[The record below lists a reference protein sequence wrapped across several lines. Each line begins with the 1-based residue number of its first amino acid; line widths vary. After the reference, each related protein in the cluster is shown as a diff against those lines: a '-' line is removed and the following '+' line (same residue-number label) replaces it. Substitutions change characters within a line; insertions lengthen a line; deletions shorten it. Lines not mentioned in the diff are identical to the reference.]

1 MKLNQ
6 VRQSFLNYF
15 KNKNHKILPS
25 SGLVPKGDD
34 SLLFTNAGMVQF
46 KDTFL
51 GLDNRDYSATTSQK
65 CLRVGGKHN
74 DLENVG
80 FTTRHQTFFE
90 MLGNFS
96 FGEYFKEKAIEY
108 AWEFLTEE
116 LKLPEDRLWVT
127 VHKDDKE
134 SEEIWLKKIGV
145 SSTRLA
151 KLGDDDNFWSM
162 GDTGPC
168 GPCSEIFFDNGKNF
182 DGKAPGEGDTG
193 ERYIEIWNL
202 VFMEFNR
209 DSNGKLSPL
218 PVKCVDTGMGLERI
232 CSVMQEVGSNFEID
246 IFKSLKVTFSEMYKN
261 PNDQSL
267 NVLADHIRAIYFLM
281 SEDILP
287 SNEGRGYVLR
297 RLIRR
302 ASRHAEKMDPALEFP
317 LALHLSRF
325 EFLFKKDFPDD
336 FLNFDKIKGNLA
348 KEERLFRKTLKV
360 GTKIFEEYINKS
372 ENKILD
378 GSIAFKLHDTYGFP
392 IDLTTS
398 MALEKEFKVDLKG
411 FNALMEKQKGSSK
424 SSSKFKVSDIVFD
437 SKIKNEWNPSWC
449 WGASTPGTCIAL
461 FDDDGNGTASIT
473 DTGFA
478 IFDATPFYAES
489 GGQEGDNGSF
499 MGDYASGSVS
509 DCKKIGNIHLHKISI
524 TEGVLELN
532 QEVSL
537 YVDRDRRE
545 MLMSN
550 HSATHLLHS
559 ALRKVLGEGVQQ
571 KGSLVSED
579 KLRFD
584 FSHSSKVTDDQI
596 MEIEDIVNSKIE
608 GAISTRTEVLP
619 YKEALKTGAL
629 AFFGEKY
636 GEKVNVV
643 YIGGDFSVEFCGGTH
658 VNNTSEIEGFAI
670 TKETSVSSGVRRI
683 EAITGNKYFEEAQN
697 ALKTLERLSVKL
709 NVPQEEVADRVDEL
723 LEISKNSKKNNK
735 TKKASTLNDVKCK
748 FSGHLGKIKIFE
760 NASLEILR
768 KESDKLKS
776 DKKIVFAICLS
787 IVEDKLIYIVSS
799 NNSDELSA
807 SDIIKVVNDAFDGSG
822 GGRADFA
829 QGGSS
834 QKGNV
839 EELVAKLKELFKG

>member
-209 DSNGKLSPL
+209 DSNGKLSSL
-218 PVKCVDTGMGLERI
+218 PVKCVDTGMGLERM
-232 CSVMQEVGSNFEID
+232 CSVMQEVGSNFDID
-246 IFKSLKVTFSEMYKN
+246 IFKSLKNLMSKHFTE

-267 NVLADHIRAIYFLM
+267 NVLADHLRAIFFLM
-281 SEDILP
+281 AENIMP

-302 ASRHAEKMDPALEFP
+302 AVRHGYKMGSRDPFLSQFLTHLEND
-317 LALHLSRF
+317 
-325 EFLFKKDFPDD
+325 FKEDFGDD
-336 FLNFDKIKGNLA
+336 FLKFEKIQKDLLT
-348 KEERLFRKTLKV
+348 EEQLFFKTLKT
-360 GTKIFEEYINKS
+360 GIEIFEASINDTDGKQ
-372 ENKILD
+372 LD
-378 GSIAFKLHDTYGFP
+378 GAIAFKLHDTYGFP
-392 IDLTTS
+392 VDLT
-398 MALEKEFKVDLKG
+398 MAMAQERGLKVDQKG
-411 FNALMEKQKGSSK
+411 FDKLMKKQREGSK
-424 SSSKFKVSDIVFD
+424 SSSMFKVLDITID
-437 SKIKNEWNPSWC
+437 PKINSEFVGYQEQTAEGSC
-449 WGASTPGTCIAL
+449 VAL
-461 FDDDGNGTASIT
+461 FDEEGNSVTSLSGE
-473 DTGFA
+473 GFA
-478 IFDATPFYAES
+478 IFSKTPFYAES
-489 GGQEGDNGSF
+489 GGQVADTGIFKSTNLKGEILN
-499 MGDYASGSVS
+499 
-509 DCKKIGNIHLHKISI
+509 CKKVGDFHLHEVTIA
-524 TEGVLELN
+524 EGSLELN
-532 QEVSL
+532 ADVELIIDSE
-537 YVDRDRRE
+537 RRE
-545 MLMSN
+545 KIVSN

-559 ALRKVLGEGVQQ
+559 ALRKVLGESVEQR
-571 KGSLVSED
+571 GSLVNEE

-584 FSHSSKVTDDQI
+584 FSHSNKVTDDQI
-596 MEIEDIVNSKIE
+596 MEIEDIVNLKIE
-608 GAISTRTEVLP
+608 EAIDTKTEVLP
-619 YKEALKTGAL
+619 YEDALKTGAL
-629 AFFGEKY
+629 AFFGDKY
-636 GEKVNVV
+636 GEKVRVV
-643 YIGGDFSVEFCGGTH
+643 YINGDFSVEFCGGTH
-658 VNNTSEIEGFAI
+658 VKNTSEIGGFAV
-670 TKETSVSSGVRRI
+670 TNETSVSSGVRRI
-683 EAITGNKYFEEAQN
+683 EAISGDKYYKESQN
-697 ALKTLERLSVKL
+697 ALKTLELLSVKL
-709 NVPQEEVADRVDEL
+709 NVPQEKIADRVDEL
-723 LEISKNSKKNNK
+723 LESLKNSKKNNPVIQAK
-735 TKKASTLNDVKCK
+735 ELRDEQCS
-748 FSGHLGKIKIFE
+748 FSGSSGVIKIFE

-787 IVEDKLIYIVSS
+787 TTEDKLIYIVSS
-799 NNSDELSA
+799 NNSDEAPA
-807 SDIIKVVNDAFDGSG
+807 SEIIKAVNDAFDGSG

-834 QKGNV
+834 HKKKVLMKWSQN
-839 EELVAKLKELFKG
+839 

>member
-209 DSNGKLSPL
+209 DSNGKLSSL
-218 PVKCVDTGMGLERI
+218 PVKCVDTGMGLERM
-232 CSVMQEVGSNFEID
+232 CSVMQEVGSNFDID
-246 IFKSLKVTFSEMYKN
+246 IFKSLKNLMSKHFTE

-267 NVLADHIRAIYFLM
+267 NVLADHLRAIFFLM
-281 SEDILP
+281 AENIMP

-302 ASRHAEKMDPALEFP
+302 AVRHGYKMGSRDPFLSQFLTHLEND
-317 LALHLSRF
+317 
-325 EFLFKKDFPDD
+325 FKEDFGDD
-336 FLNFDKIKGNLA
+336 FLKFEKIQKDLLT
-348 KEERLFRKTLKV
+348 EEQLFFKTLKT
-360 GTKIFEEYINKS
+360 GIEIFEASINDTDGKQ
-372 ENKILD
+372 LD
-378 GSIAFKLHDTYGFP
+378 GAIAFKLHDTYGFP
-392 IDLTTS
+392 VDLT
-398 MALEKEFKVDLKG
+398 MAMAQERGLKVDQKG
-411 FNALMEKQKGSSK
+411 FDKLMKKQREGSK
-424 SSSKFKVSDIVFD
+424 SSSMFKVLDITID
-437 SKIKNEWNPSWC
+437 PKINSEFVGYQEQTAKGSC
-449 WGASTPGTCIAL
+449 VAL
-461 FDDDGNGTASIT
+461 FDEEGNSVTSLSGE
-473 DTGFA
+473 GFA
-478 IFDATPFYAES
+478 IFSKTPFYAES
-489 GGQEGDNGSF
+489 GGQVADTGIFKSTNLKGEILN
-499 MGDYASGSVS
+499 
-509 DCKKIGNIHLHKISI
+509 CKKVGDFHLHEVTIA
-524 TEGVLELN
+524 EGSLELN
-532 QEVSL
+532 ADVELIIDSE
-537 YVDRDRRE
+537 RRE
-545 MLMSN
+545 KIVSN

-559 ALRKVLGEGVQQ
+559 ALRKVLGESVEQR
-571 KGSLVSED
+571 GSLVNEE

-584 FSHSSKVTDDQI
+584 FSHSNKVTDDQI
-596 MEIEDIVNSKIE
+596 MEIEDIVNLKIE
-608 GAISTRTEVLP
+608 EAIDTKTEVLP
-619 YKEALKTGAL
+619 YEDALKTGAL
-629 AFFGEKY
+629 AFFGDKY
-636 GEKVNVV
+636 GEKVRVV
-643 YIGGDFSVEFCGGTH
+643 YINGDFSVEFCGGTH
-658 VNNTSEIEGFAI
+658 VKNTSEIGGFAV
-670 TKETSVSSGVRRI
+670 TNETSVSSGVRRI
-683 EAITGNKYFEEAQN
+683 EAISGDKYYKESQN
-697 ALKTLERLSVKL
+697 ALKTLELLSVKL
-709 NVPQEEVADRVDEL
+709 NVPQEKIADRVDEL
-723 LEISKNSKKNNK
+723 LESLKNSKKNNPVIQAK
-735 TKKASTLNDVKCK
+735 ELRDEQCS
-748 FSGHLGKIKIFE
+748 FSGSSGVIKIFE

-787 IVEDKLIYIVSS
+787 TTEDKLIYIVSS
-799 NNSDELSA
+799 NNSDEAPA
-807 SDIIKVVNDAFDGSG
+807 SEIIKAVNDAFDGSG

-829 QGGSS
+829 QGGSP
-834 QKGNV
+834 QKESV
-839 EELVAKLKELFKG
+839 DEMVTKLKGLFKG

>member
-209 DSNGKLSPL
+209 DSNGKLSSL
-218 PVKCVDTGMGLERI
+218 PVKCVDTGMGLERM
-232 CSVMQEVGSNFEID
+232 CSVMQEVGSNFDID
-246 IFKSLKVTFSEMYKN
+246 IFKSLKNLMSKHFTE

-267 NVLADHIRAIYFLM
+267 NVLADHLRAIFFLM
-281 SEDILP
+281 AENIMP

-302 ASRHAEKMDPALEFP
+302 AVRHGYKMGSRDPFLSQFLTHLEND
-317 LALHLSRF
+317 
-325 EFLFKKDFPDD
+325 FKEDFGDD
-336 FLNFDKIKGNLA
+336 FLKFEKIQKDLLT
-348 KEERLFRKTLKV
+348 EEQLFFKTLKT
-360 GTKIFEEYINKS
+360 GIEIFEASIKETDGKQ
-372 ENKILD
+372 LD
-378 GSIAFKLHDTYGFP
+378 GAIAFKLHDTYGFP
-392 IDLTTS
+392 VDLT
-398 MALEKEFKVDLKG
+398 MAMAQERGLKVDQKG
-411 FNALMEKQKGSSK
+411 FDKLMKKQREGSK
-424 SSSKFKVSDIVFD
+424 SSSMFKVLDITID
-437 SKIKNEWNPSWC
+437 PKINSEFVGYQEQTAKGSC
-449 WGASTPGTCIAL
+449 VAL
-461 FDDDGNGTASIT
+461 FDEEGNSVTSLSGE
-473 DTGFA
+473 GFA
-478 IFDATPFYAES
+478 IFSKTPFYAES
-489 GGQEGDNGSF
+489 GGQVADIGIFKSTNLNGEILN
-499 MGDYASGSVS
+499 
-509 DCKKIGNIHLHKISI
+509 CKKVGDFHLHEVII
-524 TEGVLELN
+524 VEGSLELN
-532 QEVSL
+532 ADVELIIDSE
-537 YVDRDRRE
+537 RRE
-545 MLMSN
+545 KIVSN

-559 ALRKVLGEGVQQ
+559 ALRKVLGESVEQR
-571 KGSLVSED
+571 GSLVNEE

-584 FSHSSKVTDDQI
+584 FSHSNKVTDDQI
-596 MEIEDIVNSKIE
+596 MEIEDIVNLKIE
-608 GAISTRTEVLP
+608 EAIDTKTEVLP
-619 YKEALKTGAL
+619 YEDALKTGAL
-629 AFFGEKY
+629 AFFGDKY
-636 GEKVNVV
+636 GEKVRVV
-643 YIGGDFSVEFCGGTH
+643 YINGDFSVEFCGGTH
-658 VNNTSEIEGFAI
+658 VKNTSEIGGFAV
-670 TKETSVSSGVRRI
+670 TNETSVSSGVRRI
-683 EAITGNKYFEEAQN
+683 EAISGDKYYKESQN
-697 ALKTLERLSVKL
+697 ALKTLELLSVKL
-709 NVPQEEVADRVDEL
+709 NVPQEKIADRVDEL
-723 LEISKNSKKNNK
+723 LESLKNSKKNNPVVQAK
-735 TKKASTLNDVKCK
+735 ELRDEQCS
-748 FSGHLGKIKIFE
+748 FSGSSGVIKIFE

-768 KESDKLKS
+768 KESDKIKS

-787 IVEDKLIYIVSS
+787 TTEDKLIYIVSS
-799 NNSDELSA
+799 NNSDEAPA
-807 SDIIKVVNDAFDGSG
+807 SEIIKAVNDAFDGSG

-834 QKGNV
+834 QKESV
-839 EELVAKLKELFKG
+839 DEMVTKLKGLFKG

>member
-127 VHKDDKE
+127 VHEDDKD

-209 DSNGKLSPL
+209 DSNGKLSSL
-218 PVKCVDTGMGLERI
+218 PVKCVDTGMGLERM
-232 CSVMQEVGSNFEID
+232 CSVMQEVGSNFDID
-246 IFKSLKVTFSEMYKN
+246 IFKSLKNLMSKHFSE

-267 NVLADHIRAIYFLM
+267 NVLADHLRAIFFLM
-281 SEDILP
+281 AENIMP

-302 ASRHAEKMDPALEFP
+302 AVRHGYKMGSRDPFLSQFLTHLEND
-317 LALHLSRF
+317 
-325 EFLFKKDFPDD
+325 FKEDFGDD
-336 FLNFDKIKGNLA
+336 FLKFEKIQKDLLT
-348 KEERLFRKTLKV
+348 EERLFFKTLKT
-360 GTKIFEEYINKS
+360 GIEIFEASINDTDGKQ
-372 ENKILD
+372 LD
-378 GSIAFKLHDTYGFP
+378 GAIAFKLHDTYGFP
-392 IDLTTS
+392 VDLT
-398 MALEKEFKVDLKG
+398 MAMAQERGLKVDQMG
-411 FNALMEKQKGSSK
+411 FDKLMKKQREGSK
-424 SSSKFKVSDIVFD
+424 SSSMFKVLDITID
-437 SKIKNEWNPSWC
+437 PKINSEFVGYQEQTAKGSC
-449 WGASTPGTCIAL
+449 VAL
-461 FDDDGNGTASIT
+461 FDEEGNSVTSLSGE
-473 DTGFA
+473 GFA
-478 IFDATPFYAES
+478 IFSKTPFYAES
-489 GGQEGDNGSF
+489 GGQVADTGIFKSTNLKGEILN
-499 MGDYASGSVS
+499 
-509 DCKKIGNIHLHKISI
+509 CKKVGDFHLHEVTIA
-524 TEGVLELN
+524 EGSLELN
-532 QEVSL
+532 ADVELIIDSK
-537 YVDRDRRE
+537 RRE
-545 MLMSN
+545 KIVSN

-559 ALRKVLGEGVQQ
+559 ALRKVLGESVEQR
-571 KGSLVSED
+571 GSLVNEE

-584 FSHSSKVTDDQI
+584 FSHSNKVTDDQI
-596 MEIEDIVNSKIE
+596 MEIEDIVNLKIE
-608 GAISTRTEVLP
+608 EAIDTKTEVLP
-619 YKEALKTGAL
+619 YEDALKTGAL
-629 AFFGEKY
+629 AFFGDKY
-636 GEKVNVV
+636 GEKVRVV
-643 YIGGDFSVEFCGGTH
+643 YINGDFSVEFCGGTH
-658 VNNTSEIEGFAI
+658 VKNTSEIGGFAV
-670 TKETSVSSGVRRI
+670 TNETSVSSGVRRI
-683 EAITGNKYFEEAQN
+683 EAISGDKYYKESQN
-697 ALKTLERLSVKL
+697 ALKTLELLSVKL
-709 NVPQEEVADRVDEL
+709 NVPQEKIADRVDEL
-723 LEISKNSKKNNK
+723 LESLKNSKKNNPVVQAK
-735 TKKASTLNDVKCK
+735 ELRDEQCS
-748 FSGHLGKIKIFE
+748 FSGSSGVIKIFE

-787 IVEDKLIYIVSS
+787 TTEDKLIYIVSS
-799 NNSDELSA
+799 NNSDGAPA
-807 SDIIKVVNDAFDGSG
+807 SEIIKVVNDAFDGSG

-834 QKGNV
+834 QKESADEMV
-839 EELVAKLKELFKG
+839 TKLKGLFKG

>member
-209 DSNGKLSPL
+209 DSNGKLSSL
-218 PVKCVDTGMGLERI
+218 PVKCVDTGMGLERM
-232 CSVMQEVGSNFEID
+232 CSVMQEVGSNFDID
-246 IFKSLKVTFSEMYKN
+246 IFKSLKNLMSKHFTE

-267 NVLADHIRAIYFLM
+267 NVLADHLRAIFFLM
-281 SEDILP
+281 AENIMP

-302 ASRHAEKMDPALEFP
+302 AVRHGYKMGSRDPFLSQFLTHLENDFKED
-317 LALHLSRF
+317 F
-325 EFLFKKDFPDD
+325 EDD
-336 FLNFDKIKGNLA
+336 FLKFEKIQKDLLT
-348 KEERLFRKTLKV
+348 EEQLFFKTLKT
-360 GTKIFEEYINKS
+360 GIEIFEASINETDGKQ
-372 ENKILD
+372 LD
-378 GSIAFKLHDTYGFP
+378 GAIAFKLHDTYGFP
-392 IDLTTS
+392 VDLT
-398 MALEKEFKVDLKG
+398 MAMAQERGLKVDQKG
-411 FNALMEKQKGSSK
+411 FDKLMKKQREGSK
-424 SSSKFKVSDIVFD
+424 SSSMFKVLDITID
-437 SKIKNEWNPSWC
+437 PKINSEFVGYQEQTAKGSC
-449 WGASTPGTCIAL
+449 VAL
-461 FDDDGNGTASIT
+461 FDKEGNSVTSLSGE
-473 DTGFA
+473 GFA
-478 IFDATPFYAES
+478 IFSKTPFYAES
-489 GGQEGDNGSF
+489 GGQVADIGIFKSTNLNAEILN
-499 MGDYASGSVS
+499 
-509 DCKKIGNIHLHKISI
+509 CKKVGDFHLHEISI
-524 TEGVLELN
+524 AEGTLKLKADVELIIDS
-532 QEVSL
+532 E
-537 YVDRDRRE
+537 RRE
-545 MLMSN
+545 KIVSN

-559 ALRKVLGEGVQQ
+559 ALRKVLGESVEQR
-571 KGSLVSED
+571 GSLVNEE

-584 FSHSSKVTDDQI
+584 FSHSNKVTVDQI
-596 MEIEDIVNSKIE
+596 MEIEDIVNLKIE
-608 GAISTRTEVLP
+608 EAIDTKTEVLP
-619 YKEALKTGAL
+619 YEDALKTGAL
-629 AFFGEKY
+629 AFFGDKY
-636 GEKVNVV
+636 GEKVRVV
-643 YIGGDFSVEFCGGTH
+643 YINGDFSVEFCGGTH
-658 VNNTSEIEGFAI
+658 VRNTSEIGGFAV
-670 TKETSVSSGVRRI
+670 TNETSVSSGVRRI
-683 EAITGNKYFEEAQN
+683 EAISGDKYYKESQN
-697 ALKTLERLSVKL
+697 ALKILELLSVKL
-709 NVPQEEVADRVDEL
+709 NVPQEKIADRVDEL
-723 LEISKNSKKNNK
+723 LESLKNSKKNNPVIQAK
-735 TKKASTLNDVKCK
+735 ELRDEQCS
-748 FSGHLGKIKIFE
+748 FSGSSGVIKIFE

-787 IVEDKLIYIVSS
+787 TTEDKLIYIVSS
-799 NNSDELSA
+799 SNSDEAPA
-807 SDIIKVVNDAFDGSG
+807 SEIIKAVNDAFDGSG

-834 QKGNV
+834 QKESV
-839 EELVAKLKELFKG
+839 DEMVTKLKGLFKG

>member
-116 LKLPEDRLWVT
+116 LKLPKDRLWVT
-127 VHKDDKE
+127 VHEDDKE

-209 DSNGKLSPL
+209 DSNGKLSSL
-218 PVKCVDTGMGLERI
+218 PVKCVDTGMGLERM
-232 CSVMQEVGSNFEID
+232 CSVMQEVGSNFDID
-246 IFKSLKVTFSEMYKN
+246 IFKSLKNLMSKHFTE

-267 NVLADHIRAIYFLM
+267 NVLADHLRAIFFLM
-281 SEDILP
+281 AESIMP

-302 ASRHAEKMDPALEFP
+302 AVRHGYKMGSRDPFLSQFLTHLEND
-317 LALHLSRF
+317 
-325 EFLFKKDFPDD
+325 FKEDFGDD
-336 FLNFDKIKGNLA
+336 FLKFEKIQKDLLT
-348 KEERLFRKTLKV
+348 EERLFFKTLKT
-360 GTKIFEEYINKS
+360 GIEIFEASINDTDGKQ
-372 ENKILD
+372 LD
-378 GSIAFKLHDTYGFP
+378 GAIAFKLHDTYGFP
-392 IDLTTS
+392 VDLT
-398 MALEKEFKVDLKG
+398 MAMAQERGLKVDQMG
-411 FNALMEKQKGSSK
+411 FDKLMKKQREGSK
-424 SSSKFKVSDIVFD
+424 SSSMFKVLDITID
-437 SKIKNEWNPSWC
+437 PKINSEFVGYQEQTAKGSC
-449 WGASTPGTCIAL
+449 VAL
-461 FDDDGNGTASIT
+461 FDEEGNSVASLSGE
-473 DTGFA
+473 GFA
-478 IFDATPFYAES
+478 IFSKTPFYAES
-489 GGQEGDNGSF
+489 GGQVADIGIFKSTNLNGEILN
-499 MGDYASGSVS
+499 
-509 DCKKIGNIHLHKISI
+509 CKKVGDFHLHEVTIA
-524 TEGVLELN
+524 EGSLELN
-532 QEVSL
+532 ADVELIIDSK
-537 YVDRDRRE
+537 RRE
-545 MLMSN
+545 KIVSN

-559 ALRKVLGEGVQQ
+559 ALRKVLGESVEQR
-571 KGSLVSED
+571 GSLVNEE

-584 FSHSSKVTDDQI
+584 FSHSNKVTDNQI
-596 MEIEDIVNSKIE
+596 MEIEDIVNLKIE
-608 GAISTRTEVLP
+608 EAIDTKTEVLP
-619 YKEALKTGAL
+619 YEDALKTGAL
-629 AFFGEKY
+629 AFFGDKY
-636 GEKVNVV
+636 GEKVRVV
-643 YIGGDFSVEFCGGTH
+643 YINGDFSVEFCGGTH
-658 VNNTSEIEGFAI
+658 VKNTSEIGGFAV
-670 TKETSVSSGVRRI
+670 TNETSVSSGVRRI
-683 EAITGNKYFEEAQN
+683 EAISGDKYYKESQN
-697 ALKTLERLSVKL
+697 ALKTLELLSVKL
-709 NVPQEEVADRVDEL
+709 NVPQEKIADRVDEL
-723 LEISKNSKKNNK
+723 LESLKNSKKNNPVVQAK
-735 TKKASTLNDVKCK
+735 ELRDEQCS
-748 FSGHLGKIKIFE
+748 FSGSSGVIKIFE

-787 IVEDKLIYIVSS
+787 TTEDKLIYIVSS
-799 NNSDELSA
+799 NNSDEAPA
-807 SDIIKVVNDAFDGSG
+807 SEIIKAVNDAFDGSG

-834 QKGNV
+834 QKESV
-839 EELVAKLKELFKG
+839 DEMVTKLKGLFKG

>member
-209 DSNGKLSPL
+209 DSNGKLSSL
-218 PVKCVDTGMGLERI
+218 PVKCVDTGMGLERM
-232 CSVMQEVGSNFEID
+232 CSVMQEVGSNFDID
-246 IFKSLKVTFSEMYKN
+246 IFKSLKNLMSKHFTE

-267 NVLADHIRAIYFLM
+267 NVLADHLRAIFFLM
-281 SEDILP
+281 AENIMP

-302 ASRHAEKMDPALEFP
+302 AVRHGYKMGSRDPFLSQFLTHLEND
-317 LALHLSRF
+317 
-325 EFLFKKDFPDD
+325 FKKDFEDD
-336 FLNFDKIKGNLA
+336 FLKFEKIQKDLLT
-348 KEERLFRKTLKV
+348 EEQLFFKTLKT
-360 GTKIFEEYINKS
+360 GIEIFEASINETDGKQ
-372 ENKILD
+372 LD
-378 GSIAFKLHDTYGFP
+378 GAIAFKLHDTYGFP
-392 IDLTTS
+392 VDLT
-398 MALEKEFKVDLKG
+398 MAMAQERGLKVDQKG
-411 FNALMEKQKGSSK
+411 FDKLMKKQREGSK
-424 SSSKFKVSDIVFD
+424 SSSMFKVLDITID
-437 SKIKNEWNPSWC
+437 PKINSEFVGYQEQTAKGSC
-449 WGASTPGTCIAL
+449 VAL
-461 FDDDGNGTASIT
+461 FDEEGNSVTSLSGE
-473 DTGFA
+473 GFA
-478 IFDATPFYAES
+478 IFSKTPFYAES
-489 GGQEGDNGSF
+489 GGQVADIGIFKSTNLNGEILN
-499 MGDYASGSVS
+499 
-509 DCKKIGNIHLHKISI
+509 CKKVGDFHLHEISI
-524 TEGVLELN
+524 TKGSLELN
-532 QEVSL
+532 ADVELIIDSE
-537 YVDRDRRE
+537 RRE
-545 MLMSN
+545 KIVSN

-559 ALRKVLGEGVQQ
+559 ALRKVLGESVEQR
-571 KGSLVSED
+571 GSLVNEE

-584 FSHSSKVTDDQI
+584 FSHSNKVTDDQI
-596 MEIEDIVNSKIE
+596 MEIEDIVNLKIE
-608 GAISTRTEVLP
+608 EAIDTKTEVLP
-619 YKEALKTGAL
+619 YEDALKTGAL
-629 AFFGEKY
+629 AFFGDKY
-636 GEKVNVV
+636 GEKVRVV
-643 YIGGDFSVEFCGGTH
+643 YINGDFSVEFCGGTH
-658 VNNTSEIEGFAI
+658 VKNTSEIGGFAV
-670 TKETSVSSGVRRI
+670 TNETSVSSGVRRI
-683 EAITGNKYFEEAQN
+683 EAISGDKYYKESQN
-697 ALKTLERLSVKL
+697 ALKTLELLSVKL
-709 NVPQEEVADRVDEL
+709 NVPQEKIADRVDEL
-723 LEISKNSKKNNK
+723 LESLKNSKKNNPAIQAK
-735 TKKASTLNDVKCK
+735 ELRDEQCS
-748 FSGHLGKIKIFE
+748 FSGSSGVFKIFE
-760 NASLEILR
+760 NASLEVLR

-787 IVEDKLIYIVSS
+787 TTEDKLIYIVSS
-799 NNSDELSA
+799 NNSDEAPA
-807 SDIIKVVNDAFDGSG
+807 SEIIKAVNDAFDGSG

-834 QKGNV
+834 QKESV
-839 EELVAKLKELFKG
+839 DEMVTKLKGLFKG

>member
-209 DSNGKLSPL
+209 DSNGKLSSL
-218 PVKCVDTGMGLERI
+218 PVKCVDTGMGLERM
-232 CSVMQEVGSNFEID
+232 CSVMQEVGSNFDID
-246 IFKSLKVTFSEMYKN
+246 IFKSLKNLMSKHFTE

-267 NVLADHIRAIYFLM
+267 NVLADHLRAIFFLM
-281 SEDILP
+281 AENIMP

-302 ASRHAEKMDPALEFP
+302 AVRHGYKMGSRDPFLSQFLTHLEND
-317 LALHLSRF
+317 
-325 EFLFKKDFPDD
+325 FKEDFGDD
-336 FLNFDKIKGNLA
+336 FLKFEKIQKDLLT
-348 KEERLFRKTLKV
+348 EEQLFFKTLKT
-360 GTKIFEEYINKS
+360 GIEIFEASINETDGKQ
-372 ENKILD
+372 LD
-378 GSIAFKLHDTYGFP
+378 GAIAFKLHDTYGFP
-392 IDLTTS
+392 VDLT
-398 MALEKEFKVDLKG
+398 MAMAQERGLKVDQKG
-411 FNALMEKQKGSSK
+411 FDKLMKKQREGSK
-424 SSSKFKVSDIVFD
+424 SSSMFKVLDITID
-437 SKIKNEWNPSWC
+437 PKINSEFVGYQEQTAEGSC
-449 WGASTPGTCIAL
+449 VAL
-461 FDDDGNGTASIT
+461 FDEEGNSVTSLSGE
-473 DTGFA
+473 GFA
-478 IFDATPFYAES
+478 IFSKTPFYAES
-489 GGQEGDNGSF
+489 GGQVADTGIFKSTNLKGEILN
-499 MGDYASGSVS
+499 
-509 DCKKIGNIHLHKISI
+509 CKKVGDFHLHEVTIA
-524 TEGVLELN
+524 EGSLELN
-532 QEVSL
+532 ADVELIIDSE
-537 YVDRDRRE
+537 RRE
-545 MLMSN
+545 KIVSN

-559 ALRKVLGEGVQQ
+559 ALRKVLGESVEQR
-571 KGSLVSED
+571 GSLVNEE

-584 FSHSSKVTDDQI
+584 FSHSNKVTDDQI
-596 MEIEDIVNSKIE
+596 MEIEDIVNLKIE
-608 GAISTRTEVLP
+608 EAIDTKTEVLP
-619 YKEALKTGAL
+619 YEDALKTGAL
-629 AFFGEKY
+629 AFFGDKY
-636 GEKVNVV
+636 GEKVRVV
-643 YIGGDFSVEFCGGTH
+643 YINGDFSVEFCGGTH
-658 VNNTSEIEGFAI
+658 VKNTSEIGGFAV
-670 TKETSVSSGVRRI
+670 TNETSVSSGVRRI
-683 EAITGNKYFEEAQN
+683 EAISGDKYYKESQN
-697 ALKTLERLSVKL
+697 ALKTLELLSVKL
-709 NVPQEEVADRVDEL
+709 NVPQEKIADRVDEL
-723 LEISKNSKKNNK
+723 LESLKNSKKNNPVIQAK
-735 TKKASTLNDVKCK
+735 ELRDEQCS
-748 FSGHLGKIKIFE
+748 FSGSSGVIKIFE

-787 IVEDKLIYIVSS
+787 TTEDKLIYIVSS
-799 NNSDELSA
+799 NNSDEASA
-807 SDIIKVVNDAFDGSG
+807 SEIIKVVNDAFDGSG

-829 QGGSS
+829 QGGSP
-834 QKGNV
+834 QKESV
-839 EELVAKLKELFKG
+839 DEMVTKLKGLFKG

>member
-108 AWEFLTEE
+108 AWEFLTKE

-209 DSNGKLSPL
+209 DSNGKLSSL
-218 PVKCVDTGMGLERI
+218 PVKCVDTGMGLERM
-232 CSVMQEVGSNFEID
+232 CSVMQEVGSNFDID
-246 IFKSLKVTFSEMYKN
+246 IFKSLKNLMSKHFTE

-267 NVLADHIRAIYFLM
+267 NVLADHLRAIFFLM
-281 SEDILP
+281 AENIMP

-302 ASRHAEKMDPALEFP
+302 AVRHGYKMGSRDPFLSQFLTHLEND
-317 LALHLSRF
+317 
-325 EFLFKKDFPDD
+325 FKKDFEDD
-336 FLNFDKIKGNLA
+336 FLKFEKIQKDLLT
-348 KEERLFRKTLKV
+348 EEQLFFKTLKT
-360 GTKIFEEYINKS
+360 GIEIFEASIKETDGKQ
-372 ENKILD
+372 LD
-378 GSIAFKLHDTYGFP
+378 GAIAFKLHDTYGFP
-392 IDLTTS
+392 VDLT
-398 MALEKEFKVDLKG
+398 MAMAQERGLKVDQKG
-411 FNALMEKQKGSSK
+411 FDKLMKKQREGSK
-424 SSSKFKVSDIVFD
+424 SSSMFKVLDITID
-437 SKIKNEWNPSWC
+437 PKINSEFVGYQEQTAKGSC
-449 WGASTPGTCIAL
+449 VAL
-461 FDDDGNGTASIT
+461 FDEEGNSVTSLSGE
-473 DTGFA
+473 GFA
-478 IFDATPFYAES
+478 IFSKTPFYAES
-489 GGQEGDNGSF
+489 GGQVADTGIFKSTNLKGEILN
-499 MGDYASGSVS
+499 
-509 DCKKIGNIHLHKISI
+509 CKKVGDFHLHEVTIA
-524 TEGVLELN
+524 EGSLELN
-532 QEVSL
+532 ADVELIIDSE
-537 YVDRDRRE
+537 RRE
-545 MLMSN
+545 KIVSN

-559 ALRKVLGEGVQQ
+559 ALRKVLGESVEQR
-571 KGSLVSED
+571 GSLVNEE

-584 FSHSSKVTDDQI
+584 FSHSNKVTDDQI
-596 MEIEDIVNSKIE
+596 MEIEDIVNLKIE
-608 GAISTRTEVLP
+608 EAIDTKTEVLP
-619 YKEALKTGAL
+619 YEDALKTGAL
-629 AFFGEKY
+629 AFFGDKY
-636 GEKVNVV
+636 GEKVRVV
-643 YIGGDFSVEFCGGTH
+643 YINGDFSVEFCGGTH
-658 VNNTSEIEGFAI
+658 VKNTSEIGGFAV
-670 TKETSVSSGVRRI
+670 TNETSVSSGVRRI
-683 EAITGNKYFEEAQN
+683 EAISGDKYYKESQN
-697 ALKTLERLSVKL
+697 ALKTLELLSVKL
-709 NVPQEEVADRVDEL
+709 NVPQEKIADRVDEL
-723 LEISKNSKKNNK
+723 LESLKNSKKNNPVVQAK
-735 TKKASTLNDVKCK
+735 ELRDEQCS
-748 FSGHLGKIKIFE
+748 FSGSSGVIKIFE

-787 IVEDKLIYIVSS
+787 TTEDKLIYIVSS
-799 NNSDELSA
+799 NNSDEAPA
-807 SDIIKVVNDAFDGSG
+807 SEIIKAVNDAFDGSG

-834 QKGNV
+834 QKESV
-839 EELVAKLKELFKG
+839 DEMVTKLKGLFKG

>member
-182 DGKAPGEGDTG
+182 DGKAPGEGDTA

-209 DSNGKLSPL
+209 DSNGKLSSL
-218 PVKCVDTGMGLERI
+218 PVKCVDTGMGLERM
-232 CSVMQEVGSNFEID
+232 CSVMQEVGSNFDID
-246 IFKSLKVTFSEMYKN
+246 IFKSLKNLMSKHFSE

-267 NVLADHIRAIYFLM
+267 NVLADHLRAIFFLM
-281 SEDILP
+281 AENIMP

-302 ASRHAEKMDPALEFP
+302 AVRHGYKMGSRDPFLSQFLTHLEND
-317 LALHLSRF
+317 
-325 EFLFKKDFPDD
+325 FKEDFGDD
-336 FLNFDKIKGNLA
+336 FLKFEKIQKDLLT
-348 KEERLFRKTLKV
+348 EERLFFKTLKT
-360 GTKIFEEYINKS
+360 GIEIFEASINDTDGKQ
-372 ENKILD
+372 LD
-378 GSIAFKLHDTYGFP
+378 GAIAFKLHDTYGFP
-392 IDLTTS
+392 VDLT
-398 MALEKEFKVDLKG
+398 MAMAQERGLKVDQEG
-411 FNALMEKQKGSSK
+411 FDKLMKKQKEGSK
-424 SSSKFKVSDIVFD
+424 SSSMFKVLDITID
-437 SKIKNEWNPSWC
+437 PKINSEFVGYQEQTAKGSC
-449 WGASTPGTCIAL
+449 VAL
-461 FDDDGNGTASIT
+461 FDEEGNSVASLSGE
-473 DTGFA
+473 GFA
-478 IFDATPFYAES
+478 IFSKTPFYAES
-489 GGQEGDNGSF
+489 GGQVADIGIFKSTNLNGEILN
-499 MGDYASGSVS
+499 
-509 DCKKIGNIHLHKISI
+509 CKKVGDFHLHEVTIA
-524 TEGVLELN
+524 EGSLELN
-532 QEVSL
+532 ADVELIIDSK
-537 YVDRDRRE
+537 RRE
-545 MLMSN
+545 KIVSN

-559 ALRKVLGEGVQQ
+559 ALRKVLGESVEQR
-571 KGSLVSED
+571 GSLVNEE

-584 FSHSSKVTDDQI
+584 FSHSNKVTDNQI
-596 MEIEDIVNSKIE
+596 MEIEDIVNLKIE
-608 GAISTRTEVLP
+608 EAIDTKTEVLP
-619 YKEALKTGAL
+619 YEDALKTGAL
-629 AFFGEKY
+629 AFFGDKY
-636 GEKVNVV
+636 GEKVRVV
-643 YIGGDFSVEFCGGTH
+643 YINGDFSVEFCGGTH
-658 VNNTSEIEGFAI
+658 VKNTSEIGGFAV
-670 TKETSVSSGVRRI
+670 TNETSVSSGVRRI
-683 EAITGNKYFEEAQN
+683 EAISGDKYYKESQN
-697 ALKTLERLSVKL
+697 ALKTLELLSVKL
-709 NVPQEEVADRVDEL
+709 NVPQEKIADRVDEL
-723 LEISKNSKKNNK
+723 LESLKNSKKNNPVVQAK
-735 TKKASTLNDVKCK
+735 ELRDEQCS
-748 FSGHLGKIKIFE
+748 FSGSSGVIKIFE

-787 IVEDKLIYIVSS
+787 TTEDKLIYIVSS
-799 NNSDELSA
+799 NNSDEAPA
-807 SDIIKVVNDAFDGSG
+807 SEIIKVVNDAFDGSG

-834 QKGNV
+834 QKESV
-839 EELVAKLKELFKG
+839 DEMVTKLKGLFKG

>member
-209 DSNGKLSPL
+209 DSNGKLSSL
-218 PVKCVDTGMGLERI
+218 PVKCVDTGMGLERM
-232 CSVMQEVGSNFEID
+232 CSVMQEVGSNFDID
-246 IFKSLKVTFSEMYKN
+246 IFKSLKNLMSKHFTE

-267 NVLADHIRAIYFLM
+267 NVLADHLRAIFFLM
-281 SEDILP
+281 AENIMP

-302 ASRHAEKMDPALEFP
+302 AVRHGYKMGSRDPFLSQFLTHLEND
-317 LALHLSRF
+317 
-325 EFLFKKDFPDD
+325 FKKDFEDD
-336 FLNFDKIKGNLA
+336 FLKFEKIQKDLLT
-348 KEERLFRKTLKV
+348 EEQLFFKTLKT
-360 GTKIFEEYINKS
+360 GIEIFEASIKETDGKQ
-372 ENKILD
+372 LD
-378 GSIAFKLHDTYGFP
+378 GAIAFKLHDTYGFP
-392 IDLTTS
+392 VDLT
-398 MALEKEFKVDLKG
+398 MAMAQERGLKVDQKG
-411 FNALMEKQKGSSK
+411 FDKLMKKQREGSK
-424 SSSKFKVSDIVFD
+424 SSSMFKVLDITID
-437 SKIKNEWNPSWC
+437 PKIKSEFVGYQEQTAKGSC
-449 WGASTPGTCIAL
+449 VAL
-461 FDDDGNGTASIT
+461 FDEEGNSVTSLSGE
-473 DTGFA
+473 GFA
-478 IFDATPFYAES
+478 IFSKTPFYAES
-489 GGQEGDNGSF
+489 GGQVADTGIFKSTNLKGEILN
-499 MGDYASGSVS
+499 
-509 DCKKIGNIHLHKISI
+509 CKKVGDFHLHEVTIA
-524 TEGVLELN
+524 EGSLELN
-532 QEVSL
+532 ADVELIIDSE
-537 YVDRDRRE
+537 RRE
-545 MLMSN
+545 KIVSN

-559 ALRKVLGEGVQQ
+559 ALRKVLGESVEQR
-571 KGSLVSED
+571 GSLVNEE

-584 FSHSSKVTDDQI
+584 FSHSNKVTDDQL
-596 MEIEDIVNSKIE
+596 MEIEDIVNLKIE
-608 GAISTRTEVLP
+608 EAIDTKTEVLP
-619 YKEALKTGAL
+619 YEDALKTGAL
-629 AFFGEKY
+629 AFFGDKY
-636 GEKVNVV
+636 GEKVRVV
-643 YIGGDFSVEFCGGTH
+643 YINGDFSVEFCGGTH
-658 VNNTSEIEGFAI
+658 VKNTSEIGGFAV
-670 TKETSVSSGVRRI
+670 TNETSVSSGVRRI
-683 EAITGNKYFEEAQN
+683 EAISGDKYYKESQN
-697 ALKTLERLSVKL
+697 ALKTLELLSVKL
-709 NVPQEEVADRVDEL
+709 NVPQEKIADRVDEL
-723 LEISKNSKKNNK
+723 LESLKNSKKNNPAIQAK
-735 TKKASTLNDVKCK
+735 ELRDEQCS
-748 FSGHLGKIKIFE
+748 FSGSSGVIKIFE

-787 IVEDKLIYIVSS
+787 TTEDKLIYIVSS
-799 NNSDELSA
+799 NNSDEASA
-807 SDIIKVVNDAFDGSG
+807 SEIIKVVNDAFDGSG

-834 QKGNV
+834 QKESV
-839 EELVAKLKELFKG
+839 DEMLTKLKGLFKG

>member
-46 KDTFL
+46 KNTFL

-108 AWEFLTEE
+108 AWEFLTKE

-209 DSNGKLSPL
+209 DSNGKLSSL
-218 PVKCVDTGMGLERI
+218 PVKCVDTGMGLERM
-232 CSVMQEVGSNFEID
+232 CSVMQEVGSNFDID
-246 IFKSLKVTFSEMYKN
+246 IFKSLKNLMSKHFTE

-267 NVLADHIRAIYFLM
+267 NVLADHLRAIFFLM
-281 SEDILP
+281 AENIMP

-302 ASRHAEKMDPALEFP
+302 AVRHGYKMGSRDPFLSQFLTHLEND
-317 LALHLSRF
+317 
-325 EFLFKKDFPDD
+325 FKEDFGDD
-336 FLNFDKIKGNLA
+336 FLKFEKIQKDLLT
-348 KEERLFRKTLKV
+348 EEQLFFKTLKT
-360 GTKIFEEYINKS
+360 GIEIFEASIKETDGKQ
-372 ENKILD
+372 LD
-378 GSIAFKLHDTYGFP
+378 GAIAFKLHDTYGFP
-392 IDLTTS
+392 VDLT
-398 MALEKEFKVDLKG
+398 MAMAQERGLKVDQKG
-411 FNALMEKQKGSSK
+411 FDKLMKKQREGSK
-424 SSSKFKVSDIVFD
+424 SSSMFKVLDITID
-437 SKIKNEWNPSWC
+437 PKIKSEFVGYQEQTAKGSC
-449 WGASTPGTCIAL
+449 VAL
-461 FDDDGNGTASIT
+461 FDEEGNSVTSLSGE
-473 DTGFA
+473 GFA
-478 IFDATPFYAES
+478 IFSKTPFYAES
-489 GGQEGDNGSF
+489 GGQVADIGIFKGTNFNGEILN
-499 MGDYASGSVS
+499 
-509 DCKKIGNIHLHKISI
+509 CKKVGDFHLHEISI
-524 TEGVLELN
+524 TKGSLELN
-532 QEVSL
+532 ADVEL
-537 YVDRDRRE
+537 IIDAERRE
-545 MLMSN
+545 KIVSN

-559 ALRKVLGEGVQQ
+559 ALRKVLGESVEQR
-571 KGSLVSED
+571 GSLVNEE

-584 FSHSSKVTDDQI
+584 FSHSNKVTDDQL
-596 MEIEDIVNSKIE
+596 MEIEDIVNLKIE
-608 GAISTRTEVLP
+608 EAIDTKTEVLP
-619 YKEALKTGAL
+619 YEDALKTGAL
-629 AFFGEKY
+629 AFFGDKY
-636 GEKVNVV
+636 GEKVRVV
-643 YIGGDFSVEFCGGTH
+643 YINGDFSVEFCGGTH
-658 VNNTSEIEGFAI
+658 VKNTSEIGGFAV
-670 TKETSVSSGVRRI
+670 TNETSVSSGVRRI
-683 EAITGNKYFEEAQN
+683 EAISGDKYYKESQN
-697 ALKTLERLSVKL
+697 ALKTLELLSVKL
-709 NVPQEEVADRVDEL
+709 NVPQEKIADRVDEL
-723 LEISKNSKKNNK
+723 LESLKNSKKNNPVVQAK
-735 TKKASTLNDVKCK
+735 ELRDEQCS
-748 FSGHLGKIKIFE
+748 FSGSSGVIKIFE

-776 DKKIVFAICLS
+776 NKKIVFAICLS
-787 IVEDKLIYIVSS
+787 TTEDKLIYIVSS
-799 NNSDELSA
+799 NNSDEAPA
-807 SDIIKVVNDAFDGSG
+807 SEIIKAMNDAFDGSG

-834 QKGNV
+834 QKESV
-839 EELVAKLKELFKG
+839 DEMVTKLKGLFKG

>member
-209 DSNGKLSPL
+209 DSNGKLSSL
-218 PVKCVDTGMGLERI
+218 PVKCVDTGMGLERM
-232 CSVMQEVGSNFEID
+232 CSVMQEVGSNFDID
-246 IFKSLKVTFSEMYKN
+246 IFKSLKNLMSKHFTE

-267 NVLADHIRAIYFLM
+267 NVLADHLRAIFFLM
-281 SEDILP
+281 AENIMP

-302 ASRHAEKMDPALEFP
+302 AVRHGYKMGSRDPFLSQFLTHLEND
-317 LALHLSRF
+317 
-325 EFLFKKDFPDD
+325 FKKDFEDD
-336 FLNFDKIKGNLA
+336 FLKFEKIQKDLLT
-348 KEERLFRKTLKV
+348 EEQLFFKTLKT
-360 GTKIFEEYINKS
+360 GIEIFEASINETDGKQ
-372 ENKILD
+372 LD
-378 GSIAFKLHDTYGFP
+378 GAVAFKLHDTYGFP
-392 IDLTTS
+392 VDLT
-398 MALEKEFKVDLKG
+398 MAMAQERGLKVDQKG
-411 FNALMEKQKGSSK
+411 FDKLMKKQREGSK
-424 SSSKFKVSDIVFD
+424 SSSMFKVLDIAID
-437 SKIKNEWNPSWC
+437 PKIKSEFVGYQEQTAKGSC
-449 WGASTPGTCIAL
+449 VAL
-461 FDDDGNGTASIT
+461 FNEEGNSATSLSGE
-473 DTGFA
+473 GFA
-478 IFDATPFYAES
+478 IFSKTPFYAES
-489 GGQEGDNGSF
+489 GGQVADIGIFKSTNSNGE
-499 MGDYASGSVS
+499 VLN
-509 DCKKIGNIHLHKISI
+509 CKKVGDFHLHEVSI
-524 TEGVLELN
+524 TEGSLELN
-532 QEVSL
+532 ADVELIIDSE
-537 YVDRDRRE
+537 RRE
-545 MLMSN
+545 KIVSN

-559 ALRKVLGEGVQQ
+559 ALRKVLGESVEQR
-571 KGSLVSED
+571 GSLVNEE

-584 FSHSSKVTDDQI
+584 FSHSNKVTDDQI
-596 MEIEDIVNSKIE
+596 MEIEDIVNLKIE
-608 GAISTRTEVLP
+608 EAIDTKTEVLP
-619 YKEALKTGAL
+619 YEDALKTGAL
-629 AFFGEKY
+629 AFFGDKY
-636 GEKVNVV
+636 GKKVRVV
-643 YIGGDFSVEFCGGTH
+643 YINGDFSVEFCGGTH
-658 VNNTSEIEGFAI
+658 VKNTSEIGGFAV
-670 TKETSVSSGVRRI
+670 TNETSVSSGVRRI
-683 EAITGNKYFEEAQN
+683 EAISGDKYYKESQN
-697 ALKTLERLSVKL
+697 ALKTLELLSVKL
-709 NVPQEEVADRVDEL
+709 NVPQEKIADRVDEL
-723 LEISKNSKKNNK
+723 LESSKNSKKNNPVIQAK
-735 TKKASTLNDVKCK
+735 ELRDEQCS
-748 FSGHLGKIKIFE
+748 FSGSSGVIKIFE

-768 KESDKLKS
+768 KESDKIKS

-787 IVEDKLIYIVSS
+787 TTEDKLIYIVSS
-799 NNSDELSA
+799 NNSNEAPA
-807 SDIIKVVNDAFDGSG
+807 SEIIKAVNDAFDGSG

-834 QKGNV
+834 QKESV
-839 EELVAKLKELFKG
+839 DEIVTKLKGLFKG

>member
-127 VHKDDKE
+127 VHEDDKD

-209 DSNGKLSPL
+209 DSNGKLSSL
-218 PVKCVDTGMGLERI
+218 PVKCVDTGMGLERM
-232 CSVMQEVGSNFEID
+232 CSVMQEVGSNFDID
-246 IFKSLKVTFSEMYKN
+246 IFKSLKNLMSKHFSE

-267 NVLADHIRAIYFLM
+267 NVLADHLRAIFFLM
-281 SEDILP
+281 AENIMP

-302 ASRHAEKMDPALEFP
+302 AVRHGYKMGSRDPFLSQFLTHLEND
-317 LALHLSRF
+317 
-325 EFLFKKDFPDD
+325 FKEDFGDD
-336 FLNFDKIKGNLA
+336 FLKFEKIQKDLLT
-348 KEERLFRKTLKV
+348 EEQLFFKTLKT
-360 GTKIFEEYINKS
+360 GIEIFEASINDTDGKQ
-372 ENKILD
+372 LD
-378 GSIAFKLHDTYGFP
+378 GAIAFKLHDTYGFP
-392 IDLTTS
+392 VDLT
-398 MALEKEFKVDLKG
+398 MAMAQERGLKVDQMG
-411 FNALMEKQKGSSK
+411 FDKLMKKQREGSK
-424 SSSKFKVSDIVFD
+424 SSSMFKVLDITID
-437 SKIKNEWNPSWC
+437 PKINSEFVGYQEQTAKGSC
-449 WGASTPGTCIAL
+449 VAL
-461 FDDDGNGTASIT
+461 FDEEGNSVTSLSGE
-473 DTGFA
+473 GFA
-478 IFDATPFYAES
+478 IFSKTPFYAES
-489 GGQEGDNGSF
+489 GGQVADIGIFKSTNLKGEILN
-499 MGDYASGSVS
+499 
-509 DCKKIGNIHLHKISI
+509 CKKVGDFHLHEVTIA
-524 TEGVLELN
+524 EGSLELN
-532 QEVSL
+532 ADVELIIDSK
-537 YVDRDRRE
+537 RRE
-545 MLMSN
+545 KIVSN

-559 ALRKVLGEGVQQ
+559 ALRKVLGESVEQR
-571 KGSLVSED
+571 GSLVNEE

-584 FSHSSKVTDDQI
+584 FSHSNKVTDDQI
-596 MEIEDIVNSKIE
+596 MEIEDIVNLKIE
-608 GAISTRTEVLP
+608 EAIDTKTEVLP
-619 YKEALKTGAL
+619 YEDALKTGAL
-629 AFFGEKY
+629 AFFGDKY
-636 GEKVNVV
+636 GEKVRVV
-643 YIGGDFSVEFCGGTH
+643 YINGDFSVEFCGGTH
-658 VNNTSEIEGFAI
+658 VKNTSEIGGFAV
-670 TKETSVSSGVRRI
+670 TNETSVSSGVRRI
-683 EAITGNKYFEEAQN
+683 EAISGDKYYKESQN
-697 ALKTLERLSVKL
+697 ALKTLELLSVKL
-709 NVPQEEVADRVDEL
+709 NVPQEKIADRVDEL
-723 LEISKNSKKNNK
+723 LESLKNSKKNNPVVQAK
-735 TKKASTLNDVKCK
+735 ELRDEQCS
-748 FSGHLGKIKIFE
+748 FSGSSGVIKIFE

-787 IVEDKLIYIVSS
+787 TTEDKLIYIVSS
-799 NNSDELSA
+799 NNSDGAPA
-807 SDIIKVVNDAFDGSG
+807 SEIIKVVNDAFDGSG

-834 QKGNV
+834 QKESADEMV
-839 EELVAKLKELFKG
+839 TKLKGLFKG

>member
-209 DSNGKLSPL
+209 DSNGKLSSL
-218 PVKCVDTGMGLERI
+218 PVKCVDTGMGLERM
-232 CSVMQEVGSNFEID
+232 CSVMQEVGSNFDID
-246 IFKSLKVTFSEMYKN
+246 IFKSLKNLMSKHFTE

-267 NVLADHIRAIYFLM
+267 NVLADHLRAIFFLM
-281 SEDILP
+281 AENIMP

-302 ASRHAEKMDPALEFP
+302 AVRHGYKMGSRDPFLSQFLTHLEND
-317 LALHLSRF
+317 
-325 EFLFKKDFPDD
+325 FKKDFEDD
-336 FLNFDKIKGNLA
+336 FLKFEKIQKDLLT
-348 KEERLFRKTLKV
+348 EEQLFFKTLKT
-360 GTKIFEEYINKS
+360 GIEIFEASIKETDGKQ
-372 ENKILD
+372 LD
-378 GSIAFKLHDTYGFP
+378 GAIAFKLHDTYGFP
-392 IDLTTS
+392 VDLT
-398 MALEKEFKVDLKG
+398 MAMAQERGLKVDQKG
-411 FNALMEKQKGSSK
+411 FDKLMKKQREGSK
-424 SSSKFKVSDIVFD
+424 SSSMFKVLDITID
-437 SKIKNEWNPSWC
+437 PKIKSEFVGYQEQTAKGSC
-449 WGASTPGTCIAL
+449 VAL
-461 FDDDGNGTASIT
+461 FDEEGNSVTSLSGE
-473 DTGFA
+473 GFA
-478 IFDATPFYAES
+478 IFSKTPFYAES
-489 GGQEGDNGSF
+489 GGQVADIGIFKSTNLNGEILN
-499 MGDYASGSVS
+499 
-509 DCKKIGNIHLHKISI
+509 CKKVGDFHLHEVTIA
-524 TEGVLELN
+524 EGSLELN
-532 QEVSL
+532 ADVELIIDSE
-537 YVDRDRRE
+537 RRE
-545 MLMSN
+545 KIVSN

-559 ALRKVLGEGVQQ
+559 ALRKVLGESVEQR
-571 KGSLVSED
+571 GSLVNEE

-584 FSHSSKVTDDQI
+584 FSHSNKVTDDQI
-596 MEIEDIVNSKIE
+596 MEIEDIVNLKIE
-608 GAISTRTEVLP
+608 EAIDTKTEVLP
-619 YKEALKTGAL
+619 YEDALKTGAL
-629 AFFGEKY
+629 AFFGDKY
-636 GEKVNVV
+636 GEKVRVV
-643 YIGGDFSVEFCGGTH
+643 YINGDFSVEFCGGTH
-658 VNNTSEIEGFAI
+658 VKNTSEIGGFAV
-670 TKETSVSSGVRRI
+670 TNETSVSSGVRRI
-683 EAITGNKYFEEAQN
+683 EAISGDKYYKESQN
-697 ALKTLERLSVKL
+697 ALKTLELLSVKL
-709 NVPQEEVADRVDEL
+709 NVPQEKIADRVDEL
-723 LEISKNSKKNNK
+723 LESLKNSKKNNPVIQAK
-735 TKKASTLNDVKCK
+735 ELRDEQCS
-748 FSGHLGKIKIFE
+748 FSGSSGVIKIFE

-787 IVEDKLIYIVSS
+787 TTEDKLIYIVSS
-799 NNSDELSA
+799 NNSDEAPA
-807 SDIIKVVNDAFDGSG
+807 SEIIKAVNDAFDGSG

-834 QKGNV
+834 QKESV
-839 EELVAKLKELFKG
+839 DEMVTKLKGLFKG

>member
-209 DSNGKLSPL
+209 DSNGKLSSL
-218 PVKCVDTGMGLERI
+218 PVKCVDTGMGLERM
-232 CSVMQEVGSNFEID
+232 CSVMQEVGSNFDID
-246 IFKSLKVTFSEMYKN
+246 IFKSLKNLMSKHFTE

-267 NVLADHIRAIYFLM
+267 NVLADHLRAIFFLM
-281 SEDILP
+281 AENIMP

-302 ASRHAEKMDPALEFP
+302 AVRHGYKMGSRDPFLSQFLTHLEND
-317 LALHLSRF
+317 
-325 EFLFKKDFPDD
+325 FKEDFGDD
-336 FLNFDKIKGNLA
+336 FLKFEKIQKDLLT
-348 KEERLFRKTLKV
+348 EEQLFFKTLKT
-360 GTKIFEEYINKS
+360 GIEIFEASINETDGKQ
-372 ENKILD
+372 LD
-378 GSIAFKLHDTYGFP
+378 GAIAFKLHDTYGFP
-392 IDLTTS
+392 VDLT
-398 MALEKEFKVDLKG
+398 MAMAQERGLKVDQKG
-411 FNALMEKQKGSSK
+411 FDKLMKKQREGSK
-424 SSSKFKVSDIVFD
+424 SSSMFKVLDITID
-437 SKIKNEWNPSWC
+437 PKIKSEFVGYQEQTAKGSC
-449 WGASTPGTCIAL
+449 VAL
-461 FDDDGNGTASIT
+461 FDEEGNSVTSLSGE
-473 DTGFA
+473 GFA
-478 IFDATPFYAES
+478 IFSKTPFYAES
-489 GGQEGDNGSF
+489 GGQVADIGIFKSTNLNGEILN
-499 MGDYASGSVS
+499 
-509 DCKKIGNIHLHKISI
+509 CKKVGDFHLHEVIIAKGS
-524 TEGVLELN
+524 LELN
-532 QEVSL
+532 ADVEL
-537 YVDRDRRE
+537 IIDAERRE
-545 MLMSN
+545 KIVSN

-559 ALRKVLGEGVQQ
+559 ALRKVLGESVEQR
-571 KGSLVSED
+571 GSLVNEE

-584 FSHSSKVTDDQI
+584 FSHSNKVTDDQI
-596 MEIEDIVNSKIE
+596 MEIEDIVNLKIE
-608 GAISTRTEVLP
+608 EAIDTKTEVLP
-619 YKEALKTGAL
+619 YEDALKTGAL
-629 AFFGEKY
+629 AFFGDKY
-636 GEKVNVV
+636 GEKVRVV
-643 YIGGDFSVEFCGGTH
+643 YINGDFSVEFCGGTH
-658 VNNTSEIEGFAI
+658 VKNTSEIGGFAV
-670 TKETSVSSGVRRI
+670 TNETSVSSGVRRI
-683 EAITGNKYFEEAQN
+683 EAISGDKYYKESQN
-697 ALKTLERLSVKL
+697 ALKTLELLSVKL
-709 NVPQEEVADRVDEL
+709 NVPQEKIADRVDEL
-723 LEISKNSKKNNK
+723 LESLKNSKKNNPVIQAK
-735 TKKASTLNDVKCK
+735 ELRDEQCS
-748 FSGHLGKIKIFE
+748 FSGSSGVIKIFE
-760 NASLEILR
+760 NASLEVLR

-787 IVEDKLIYIVSS
+787 TTEDKLIYIVSS
-799 NNSDELSA
+799 NNSDEAPA
-807 SDIIKVVNDAFDGSG
+807 SEIIKAVNDAFDGSG

-834 QKGNV
+834 QKESV
-839 EELVAKLKELFKG
+839 DEMVTKLKGLFKG

>member
-1 MKLNQ
+1 LKLNQ

-209 DSNGKLSPL
+209 DSNGKLSSL
-218 PVKCVDTGMGLERI
+218 PVKCVDTGMGLERM
-232 CSVMQEVGSNFEID
+232 CSVMQEVGSNFDID
-246 IFKSLKVTFSEMYKN
+246 IFKSLKNLMSKHFTE

-267 NVLADHIRAIYFLM
+267 NVLADHLRAIFFLM
-281 SEDILP
+281 AENIMP

-302 ASRHAEKMDPALEFP
+302 AVRHGYKMGSRDPFLSQFLTHLENDFKED
-317 LALHLSRF
+317 F
-325 EFLFKKDFPDD
+325 EDD
-336 FLNFDKIKGNLA
+336 FLKFEKIQKDLLT
-348 KEERLFRKTLKV
+348 EEQLFFKTLKT
-360 GTKIFEEYINKS
+360 GIEIFEASINETDGKQ
-372 ENKILD
+372 LD
-378 GSIAFKLHDTYGFP
+378 GAIAFKLHDTYGFP
-392 IDLTTS
+392 VDLT
-398 MALEKEFKVDLKG
+398 MAMAQERGLKVDQKG
-411 FNALMEKQKGSSK
+411 FDKLMKKQREGSK
-424 SSSKFKVSDIVFD
+424 SSSMFKVLDITID
-437 SKIKNEWNPSWC
+437 PKINSEFVGYQEQTAKGSC
-449 WGASTPGTCIAL
+449 VAL
-461 FDDDGNGTASIT
+461 FDEEGNSVTSLSGE
-473 DTGFA
+473 GFA
-478 IFDATPFYAES
+478 IFSKTPFYAES
-489 GGQEGDNGSF
+489 GGQVADIGIFKSTNLNAEILN
-499 MGDYASGSVS
+499 
-509 DCKKIGNIHLHKISI
+509 CKKVGDFHLHEISI
-524 TEGVLELN
+524 AEGTLELKADV
-532 QEVSL
+532 ELIIDSE
-537 YVDRDRRE
+537 RRE
-545 MLMSN
+545 KIVSN

-559 ALRKVLGEGVQQ
+559 ALRKVLGESVEQR
-571 KGSLVSED
+571 GSLVNEE

-584 FSHSSKVTDDQI
+584 FSHSNKVTVDQI
-596 MEIEDIVNSKIE
+596 MEIEDIVNLKIE
-608 GAISTRTEVLP
+608 EAIDTKTEVLP
-619 YKEALKTGAL
+619 YEDALKTGAL
-629 AFFGEKY
+629 AFFGDKY
-636 GEKVNVV
+636 GEKVRVV
-643 YIGGDFSVEFCGGTH
+643 YINGDFSVEFCGGTH
-658 VNNTSEIEGFAI
+658 VRNTSEIGGFAV
-670 TKETSVSSGVRRI
+670 TNETSVSSGVRRI
-683 EAITGNKYFEEAQN
+683 EAISGDKYYKESQN
-697 ALKTLERLSVKL
+697 ALKILELLSVKL
-709 NVPQEEVADRVDEL
+709 NVPQEKIADRVDEL
-723 LEISKNSKKNNK
+723 LESLKNSKKNNPVIQAK
-735 TKKASTLNDVKCK
+735 ELRDEQCS
-748 FSGHLGKIKIFE
+748 FSGSSGVIKIFE

-787 IVEDKLIYIVSS
+787 TTEDKLIYIVSS
-799 NNSDELSA
+799 SNSDEAPA
-807 SDIIKVVNDAFDGSG
+807 SEIIKAVNDAFDGSG

-834 QKGNV
+834 QKESV
-839 EELVAKLKELFKG
+839 DEMVTKLKGLFKG

>member
-209 DSNGKLSPL
+209 DSNGKLSSL
-218 PVKCVDTGMGLERI
+218 PVKCVDTGMGLERM
-232 CSVMQEVGSNFEID
+232 CSVMQEVGSNFDID
-246 IFKSLKVTFSEMYKN
+246 IFKSLKNLMSKHFTE

-267 NVLADHIRAIYFLM
+267 NVLADHLRAIFFLM
-281 SEDILP
+281 AENIMP

-302 ASRHAEKMDPALEFP
+302 AVRHGYKMGSRDPFLSQFLTHLEND
-317 LALHLSRF
+317 
-325 EFLFKKDFPDD
+325 FKKDFEDD
-336 FLNFDKIKGNLA
+336 FLKFEKIQKDLLT
-348 KEERLFRKTLKV
+348 EEQLFFKTLKT
-360 GTKIFEEYINKS
+360 GIEIFEASINETDGKQ
-372 ENKILD
+372 LD
-378 GSIAFKLHDTYGFP
+378 GAIAFKLHDTYGFP
-392 IDLTTS
+392 VDLT
-398 MALEKEFKVDLKG
+398 MAMAQERGLKVDQKG
-411 FNALMEKQKGSSK
+411 FDKLMKKQREGSK
-424 SSSKFKVSDIVFD
+424 SSSMFKVLDITID
-437 SKIKNEWNPSWC
+437 PKINSEFVGYQEQTAKGSC
-449 WGASTPGTCIAL
+449 VAL
-461 FDDDGNGTASIT
+461 FDEEGNSVTSLSGE
-473 DTGFA
+473 GFA
-478 IFDATPFYAES
+478 IFSKTPFYAES
-489 GGQEGDNGSF
+489 GGQVADIGIFKSTNLNGEILN
-499 MGDYASGSVS
+499 
-509 DCKKIGNIHLHKISI
+509 CKKVGDFHLHEVTIA
-524 TEGVLELN
+524 EGSLELN
-532 QEVSL
+532 ADVELIIDSE
-537 YVDRDRRE
+537 RRE
-545 MLMSN
+545 KIVSN

-559 ALRKVLGEGVQQ
+559 ALRKVLGESVEQR
-571 KGSLVSED
+571 GSLVNEE

-584 FSHSSKVTDDQI
+584 FSHSNKVTDDQI
-596 MEIEDIVNSKIE
+596 MEIEDIVNLKIE
-608 GAISTRTEVLP
+608 EAIDTKTEVLP
-619 YKEALKTGAL
+619 YEDALKTGAL
-629 AFFGEKY
+629 AFFGDKY
-636 GEKVNVV
+636 GEKVRVV
-643 YIGGDFSVEFCGGTH
+643 YINGDFSVEFCGGTH
-658 VNNTSEIEGFAI
+658 VKNTSEIGGFAV
-670 TKETSVSSGVRRI
+670 TNETSVSSGVRRI
-683 EAITGNKYFEEAQN
+683 EAISGDKYYKESQN
-697 ALKTLERLSVKL
+697 ALKTLELLSVKL
-709 NVPQEEVADRVDEL
+709 NVPQEKIADRVDEL
-723 LEISKNSKKNNK
+723 LESLKNSKKNNPVIQAK
-735 TKKASTLNDVKCK
+735 ELRVEQCS
-748 FSGHLGKIKIFE
+748 FSGSSGVIKIFE
-760 NASLEILR
+760 NASLEVLR

-787 IVEDKLIYIVSS
+787 TTEDKLIYIVSS
-799 NNSDELSA
+799 NNSDEAPA
-807 SDIIKVVNDAFDGSG
+807 SEIIKAVNDAFDGSG

-834 QKGNV
+834 QKESV
-839 EELVAKLKELFKG
+839 DEMVTKLKGLFKG

>member
-209 DSNGKLSPL
+209 DSNGKLSSL
-218 PVKCVDTGMGLERI
+218 PVKCVDTGMGLERM
-232 CSVMQEVGSNFEID
+232 CSVMQEVGSNFDID
-246 IFKSLKVTFSEMYKN
+246 IFKSLKNLMSKHFTE

-267 NVLADHIRAIYFLM
+267 NVLADHLRAIFFLM
-281 SEDILP
+281 AENIMP

-302 ASRHAEKMDPALEFP
+302 AVRHGYKMGSRDPFLSQFLTHLEND
-317 LALHLSRF
+317 
-325 EFLFKKDFPDD
+325 FKEDFGDD
-336 FLNFDKIKGNLA
+336 FLKFEKIQKDLLT
-348 KEERLFRKTLKV
+348 EEQLFFKTLKT
-360 GTKIFEEYINKS
+360 GIEIFEASINDTDGKQ
-372 ENKILD
+372 LD
-378 GSIAFKLHDTYGFP
+378 GAIAFKLHDTYGFP
-392 IDLTTS
+392 VDLT
-398 MALEKEFKVDLKG
+398 MAMAQERGLKVDQKG
-411 FNALMEKQKGSSK
+411 FDKLMKKQREGSK
-424 SSSKFKVSDIVFD
+424 SSSMFKVLDITID
-437 SKIKNEWNPSWC
+437 PKINSEFVGYQEQTAEGSC
-449 WGASTPGTCIAL
+449 VAL
-461 FDDDGNGTASIT
+461 FDEEGNSVTSLSGE
-473 DTGFA
+473 GFA
-478 IFDATPFYAES
+478 IFSKTPFYAES
-489 GGQEGDNGSF
+489 GGQVADTGIFKSTNLKGEILN
-499 MGDYASGSVS
+499 
-509 DCKKIGNIHLHKISI
+509 CKKVGDFHLHEVTIA
-524 TEGVLELN
+524 EGSLELN
-532 QEVSL
+532 ADVELIIDSE
-537 YVDRDRRE
+537 RRE
-545 MLMSN
+545 KIVSN

-559 ALRKVLGEGVQQ
+559 ALRKVLGESVEQR
-571 KGSLVSED
+571 GSLVNEE

-584 FSHSSKVTDDQI
+584 FSHSNKVTDDQI
-596 MEIEDIVNSKIE
+596 MEIEDIVNLKIE
-608 GAISTRTEVLP
+608 EAIDTKTEVLP
-619 YKEALKTGAL
+619 YEDALKTGAL
-629 AFFGEKY
+629 AFFGDKY
-636 GEKVNVV
+636 GEKVRVV
-643 YIGGDFSVEFCGGTH
+643 YINGDFSVEFCGGTH
-658 VNNTSEIEGFAI
+658 VKNTSEIGGFAV
-670 TKETSVSSGVRRI
+670 TNETSVSSGVRRI
-683 EAITGNKYFEEAQN
+683 EAISGDKYYKESQN
-697 ALKTLERLSVKL
+697 ALKTLELLSVKL
-709 NVPQEEVADRVDEL
+709 NVPQEKIADRVDEL
-723 LEISKNSKKNNK
+723 LESLKNSKKNNPVIQAK
-735 TKKASTLNDVKCK
+735 ELRDEQCS
-748 FSGHLGKIKIFE
+748 FSGSSGVIKIFE

-787 IVEDKLIYIVSS
+787 TTEDKLIYIVSS
-799 NNSDELSA
+799 NNSDEAPA
-807 SDIIKVVNDAFDGSG
+807 SEIIKAVNDAFDGSG

-834 QKGNV
+834 QKESV
-839 EELVAKLKELFKG
+839 DEMVTKLKGLFKG

>member
-46 KDTFL
+46 KETFL

-209 DSNGKLSPL
+209 DSNGKLSSL
-218 PVKCVDTGMGLERI
+218 PVKCVDTGMGLERM
-232 CSVMQEVGSNFEID
+232 CSVMQEVGSNFDID
-246 IFKSLKVTFSEMYKN
+246 IFKSLKNLMSKHFTE

-267 NVLADHIRAIYFLM
+267 NVLADHLRAIFFLM
-281 SEDILP
+281 AENIIP

-302 ASRHAEKMDPALEFP
+302 AVRHGYKMGSRDPFLSQFLTHLEND
-317 LALHLSRF
+317 
-325 EFLFKKDFPDD
+325 FKEDFGDD
-336 FLNFDKIKGNLA
+336 FLKFEKIQKDLLT
-348 KEERLFRKTLKV
+348 EEQLFFKTLKT
-360 GTKIFEEYINKS
+360 GIEIFEASINETDGKQ
-372 ENKILD
+372 LD
-378 GSIAFKLHDTYGFP
+378 GAIAFKLHDTYGFP
-392 IDLTTS
+392 VDLT
-398 MALEKEFKVDLKG
+398 MAMAQERGLKVDQKG
-411 FNALMEKQKGSSK
+411 FDKLMKKQREGSK
-424 SSSKFKVSDIVFD
+424 SSSMFKVLDITID
-437 SKIKNEWNPSWC
+437 PKIKSEFV
-449 WGASTPGTCIAL
+449 GYQEQTAEGTCVAL
-461 FDDDGNGTASIT
+461 FDEEGNSVTSLSGE
-473 DTGFA
+473 GFA
-478 IFDATPFYAES
+478 IFSKTPFYAES
-489 GGQEGDNGSF
+489 GGQVADIGIFKGTNLNGEILN
-499 MGDYASGSVS
+499 
-509 DCKKIGNIHLHKISI
+509 CKKVGDFHLHEVTI
-524 TEGVLELN
+524 TEGSLELN
-532 QEVSL
+532 ADVELIIDSE
-537 YVDRDRRE
+537 RRE
-545 MLMSN
+545 KIVSN

-559 ALRKVLGEGVQQ
+559 ALRKVLGESVEQR
-571 KGSLVSED
+571 GSLVNEE

-584 FSHSSKVTDDQI
+584 FSHSNKVTDDQI
-596 MEIEDIVNSKIE
+596 MEIEDIVNLKIE
-608 GAISTRTEVLP
+608 EAIDTKTEVLP
-619 YKEALKTGAL
+619 YEDALKTGAL
-629 AFFGEKY
+629 AFFGDKY
-636 GEKVNVV
+636 GEKVRVI
-643 YIGGDFSVEFCGGTH
+643 YINGDFSVEFCGGTH
-658 VNNTSEIEGFAI
+658 VKNTSEIGGFAV
-670 TKETSVSSGVRRI
+670 TNETSVSSGVRRI
-683 EAITGNKYFEEAQN
+683 EAISGDKYYKESQN
-697 ALKTLERLSVKL
+697 ALKTLELLSVKL
-709 NVPQEEVADRVDEL
+709 NVPQEKIADRVDEL
-723 LEISKNSKKNNK
+723 LENLKNSKKNNPVIQAK
-735 TKKASTLNDVKCK
+735 ELKDEQCSFLG
-748 FSGHLGKIKIFE
+748 FSGVIKIFE

-787 IVEDKLIYIVSS
+787 TTEDKLIYIVSS
-799 NNSDELSA
+799 NNSDEAPA
-807 SDIIKVVNDAFDGSG
+807 SEIIKAVNDAFEGSG

-834 QKGNV
+834 QKESV
-839 EELVAKLKELFKG
+839 DEMVTKLKGLFKG

>member
-182 DGKAPGEGDTG
+182 DGKAPGVGDTG

-209 DSNGKLSPL
+209 DSNGKLSSL
-218 PVKCVDTGMGLERI
+218 PVKCVDTGMGLERM
-232 CSVMQEVGSNFEID
+232 CSVMQEVGSNFDID
-246 IFKSLKVTFSEMYKN
+246 IFKSLKNLMSKHFTE

-267 NVLADHIRAIYFLM
+267 NVLADHLRAIFFLM
-281 SEDILP
+281 AENIMP

-302 ASRHAEKMDPALEFP
+302 AVRHGYKMGSRDPFLSQFLTHLEND
-317 LALHLSRF
+317 
-325 EFLFKKDFPDD
+325 FKEDFGDD
-336 FLNFDKIKGNLA
+336 FLKFEKIQKDLLT
-348 KEERLFRKTLKV
+348 EEQLFFKTLKT
-360 GTKIFEEYINKS
+360 GIEIFEASIKETDGKQ
-372 ENKILD
+372 LD
-378 GSIAFKLHDTYGFP
+378 GAIAFKLHDTYGFP
-392 IDLTTS
+392 VDLT
-398 MALEKEFKVDLKG
+398 MAMAQERGLKVDQKG
-411 FNALMEKQKGSSK
+411 FDKLMKKQREGSK
-424 SSSKFKVSDIVFD
+424 SSSMFKVLDITID
-437 SKIKNEWNPSWC
+437 PKINSEFVGYQEQTAKGSC
-449 WGASTPGTCIAL
+449 VAL
-461 FDDDGNGTASIT
+461 FDEEGNSVTSLSGE
-473 DTGFA
+473 GFA
-478 IFDATPFYAES
+478 IFSKTPFYAES
-489 GGQEGDNGSF
+489 GGQVADTGIFKSTNLKGEILN
-499 MGDYASGSVS
+499 
-509 DCKKIGNIHLHKISI
+509 CKKVGDFHLHEVTIA
-524 TEGVLELN
+524 EGSLELN
-532 QEVSL
+532 ADVELIIDSE
-537 YVDRDRRE
+537 RRE
-545 MLMSN
+545 KIVSN

-559 ALRKVLGEGVQQ
+559 ALRKVLGESVEQR
-571 KGSLVSED
+571 GSLVNEE

-584 FSHSSKVTDDQI
+584 FSHSNKVTDDQI
-596 MEIEDIVNSKIE
+596 MEIEDIVNLKIE
-608 GAISTRTEVLP
+608 EAIDTKTEVLP
-619 YKEALKTGAL
+619 YEDALKTGAL
-629 AFFGEKY
+629 AFFGDKY
-636 GEKVNVV
+636 GEKVRVV
-643 YIGGDFSVEFCGGTH
+643 YINGDFSVEFCGGTH
-658 VNNTSEIEGFAI
+658 VKNTSEIGGFAV
-670 TKETSVSSGVRRI
+670 TNETSVSSGVRRI
-683 EAITGNKYFEEAQN
+683 EAISGDKYYKESQN
-697 ALKTLERLSVKL
+697 ALKTLELLSVKL
-709 NVPQEEVADRVDEL
+709 NVPQEKIADRVDEL
-723 LEISKNSKKNNK
+723 LESLKNSKKNNPVVQAK
-735 TKKASTLNDVKCK
+735 ELRDEQCS
-748 FSGHLGKIKIFE
+748 FSGSSGVIKIFE
-760 NASLEILR
+760 NASLEVLR

>member
-209 DSNGKLSPL
+209 DSNGKLSSL
-218 PVKCVDTGMGLERI
+218 PVKCVDTGMGLERM
-232 CSVMQEVGSNFEID
+232 CSVMQEVGSNFDID
-246 IFKSLKVTFSEMYKN
+246 IFKSLKNLMSKHFTE

-267 NVLADHIRAIYFLM
+267 NVLADHLRAIFFLM
-281 SEDILP
+281 AENIMP

-302 ASRHAEKMDPALEFP
+302 AVRHGYKMGSRDPFLSQFLTHLEND
-317 LALHLSRF
+317 
-325 EFLFKKDFPDD
+325 FKEDFGDD
-336 FLNFDKIKGNLA
+336 FLKFEKIQKGLLT
-348 KEERLFRKTLKV
+348 EEQLFFKTLKT
-360 GTKIFEEYINKS
+360 GIEIFEASINDTDGKQ
-372 ENKILD
+372 LD
-378 GSIAFKLHDTYGFP
+378 GAIAFKLHDTYGFP
-392 IDLTTS
+392 VDLT
-398 MALEKEFKVDLKG
+398 MAMAQERGLKVDQMG
-411 FNALMEKQKGSSK
+411 FDKLMKKQREGSK
-424 SSSKFKVSDIVFD
+424 SSSMFKVLDITID
-437 SKIKNEWNPSWC
+437 PKINSEFVGYQEQTAKGSC
-449 WGASTPGTCIAL
+449 VAL
-461 FDDDGNGTASIT
+461 FDEEGNSVTSLSGE
-473 DTGFA
+473 GFA
-478 IFDATPFYAES
+478 IFSKTPFYAES
-489 GGQEGDNGSF
+489 GGQVADIGIFKSTNLNGEILN
-499 MGDYASGSVS
+499 
-509 DCKKIGNIHLHKISI
+509 CKKVGDFHLHEVTIA
-524 TEGVLELN
+524 EGSLELN
-532 QEVSL
+532 ADVELIIDSE
-537 YVDRDRRE
+537 RRE
-545 MLMSN
+545 KIVSN

-559 ALRKVLGEGVQQ
+559 ALRKVLGESVEQR
-571 KGSLVSED
+571 GSLVNEE

-584 FSHSSKVTDDQI
+584 FSHSNKVTDDQI
-596 MEIEDIVNSKIE
+596 MEIEDIVNLKIE
-608 GAISTRTEVLP
+608 EAIDTKTEVLP
-619 YKEALKTGAL
+619 YEDALKTGAL
-629 AFFGEKY
+629 AFFGDKY
-636 GEKVNVV
+636 GEKVRVV
-643 YIGGDFSVEFCGGTH
+643 YINGDFSVEFCGGTH
-658 VNNTSEIEGFAI
+658 VKNTSEIGGFAV
-670 TKETSVSSGVRRI
+670 TNETSVSSGVRRI
-683 EAITGNKYFEEAQN
+683 EAISGDKYYKESQN
-697 ALKTLERLSVKL
+697 ALKTLELLSVKL
-709 NVPQEEVADRVDEL
+709 NVPQEKIADRVDEL
-723 LEISKNSKKNNK
+723 LESLKNSKKNNPVIQAK
-735 TKKASTLNDVKCK
+735 ELRDEQCS
-748 FSGHLGKIKIFE
+748 FSGSSGVIKIFE

-787 IVEDKLIYIVSS
+787 TTEDKLIYIVSS
-799 NNSDELSA
+799 NNSDEA
-807 SDIIKVVNDAFDGSG
+807 PAYEIIKAVNDAFDGSG

-834 QKGNV
+834 QKESV
-839 EELVAKLKELFKG
+839 DEMVTKLKGLFKG

>member
-209 DSNGKLSPL
+209 DSNGKLSSL
-218 PVKCVDTGMGLERI
+218 PVKCVDTGMGLERM
-232 CSVMQEVGSNFEID
+232 CSVMQEVGSNFDID
-246 IFKSLKVTFSEMYKN
+246 IFKSLKNLMSKHFTE

-267 NVLADHIRAIYFLM
+267 NVLADHLRAIFFLM
-281 SEDILP
+281 AENIMP

-302 ASRHAEKMDPALEFP
+302 AVRHGYKMGSRDPFLSQFLTHLEND
-317 LALHLSRF
+317 
-325 EFLFKKDFPDD
+325 FKEDFGDD
-336 FLNFDKIKGNLA
+336 FLKFEKIQKDLLT
-348 KEERLFRKTLKV
+348 EEQLFFKTLKT
-360 GTKIFEEYINKS
+360 GIEIFEASINDTDGKQ
-372 ENKILD
+372 LD
-378 GSIAFKLHDTYGFP
+378 GAIAFKLHDTYGFP
-392 IDLTTS
+392 VDLT
-398 MALEKEFKVDLKG
+398 MAMAQERGLKVDQKG
-411 FNALMEKQKGSSK
+411 FDKLMKKQREGSK
-424 SSSKFKVSDIVFD
+424 SSSMFKVLDITID
-437 SKIKNEWNPSWC
+437 PKIKSEFVGYQEQTAKGSC
-449 WGASTPGTCIAL
+449 VAL
-461 FDDDGNGTASIT
+461 FDEEGNSVTSLSGE
-473 DTGFA
+473 GFA
-478 IFDATPFYAES
+478 IFSKTPFYAES
-489 GGQEGDNGSF
+489 GGQVADTGIFKSTNLKGEILN
-499 MGDYASGSVS
+499 
-509 DCKKIGNIHLHKISI
+509 CKKVGDFHLHEVTIA
-524 TEGVLELN
+524 EGSLELN
-532 QEVSL
+532 ADVELIIDSE
-537 YVDRDRRE
+537 RRE
-545 MLMSN
+545 KIVSN

-559 ALRKVLGEGVQQ
+559 ALRKVLGESVEQR
-571 KGSLVSED
+571 GSLVNEE

-584 FSHSSKVTDDQI
+584 FSHSNKVTDDQI
-596 MEIEDIVNSKIE
+596 MEIEDIVNLKIE
-608 GAISTRTEVLP
+608 EAIDTKTEVLP
-619 YKEALKTGAL
+619 YEDALKTGAL
-629 AFFGEKY
+629 AFFGDKY
-636 GEKVNVV
+636 GEKVRVV
-643 YIGGDFSVEFCGGTH
+643 YINGDFSVEFCGGTH
-658 VNNTSEIEGFAI
+658 VKNTSEIGGFAV
-670 TKETSVSSGVRRI
+670 TNETSVSSGVRRI
-683 EAITGNKYFEEAQN
+683 EAISGDKYYKESQN
-697 ALKTLERLSVKL
+697 ALKTLELLSVKL
-709 NVPQEEVADRVDEL
+709 NVPQEKIADRVDEL
-723 LEISKNSKKNNK
+723 LESLKNSKKNNPVIQAK
-735 TKKASTLNDVKCK
+735 ELRDEQCS
-748 FSGHLGKIKIFE
+748 FSGSSGVIKIFE

-787 IVEDKLIYIVSS
+787 TTEDKLIYIVSS
-799 NNSDELSA
+799 NNSDEASA
-807 SDIIKVVNDAFDGSG
+807 SEIIKVVNDAFDGSG

-834 QKGNV
+834 QKESV
-839 EELVAKLKELFKG
+839 DEMVTKLKGLFKG

>member
-51 GLDNRDYSATTSQK
+51 GLDNRDYPATTSQK

-209 DSNGKLSPL
+209 DSNGKLSSL
-218 PVKCVDTGMGLERI
+218 PVKCVDTGMGLERM
-232 CSVMQEVGSNFEID
+232 CSVMQEVGSNFDID
-246 IFKSLKVTFSEMYKN
+246 IFKSLKNLMSKHFTE

-267 NVLADHIRAIYFLM
+267 NVLADHLRAIFFLM
-281 SEDILP
+281 AENIMP

-302 ASRHAEKMDPALEFP
+302 AVRHGYKMGSRDPFLSQFLTHLENDFKED
-317 LALHLSRF
+317 F
-325 EFLFKKDFPDD
+325 EDD
-336 FLNFDKIKGNLA
+336 FLKFEKIQKDLLT
-348 KEERLFRKTLKV
+348 EEQLFFKTLKT
-360 GTKIFEEYINKS
+360 GIEIFEASINETDGKQ
-372 ENKILD
+372 LD
-378 GSIAFKLHDTYGFP
+378 GAIAFKLHDTYGFP
-392 IDLTTS
+392 VDLT
-398 MALEKEFKVDLKG
+398 MAMAQERGLKVDQKG
-411 FNALMEKQKGSSK
+411 FDKLMKKQREGSK
-424 SSSKFKVSDIVFD
+424 SSSMFKVLDITID
-437 SKIKNEWNPSWC
+437 PKINSEFVGYQEQTAKGSC
-449 WGASTPGTCIAL
+449 VAL
-461 FDDDGNGTASIT
+461 FDEEGNSVTSLSGE
-473 DTGFA
+473 GFA
-478 IFDATPFYAES
+478 IFSKTPFYAES
-489 GGQEGDNGSF
+489 GGQVADIGIFKSTNLNAEILN
-499 MGDYASGSVS
+499 
-509 DCKKIGNIHLHKISI
+509 CKKVGDFHLHEISI
-524 TEGVLELN
+524 AEGTLELKADV
-532 QEVSL
+532 ELIIDSE
-537 YVDRDRRE
+537 RRE
-545 MLMSN
+545 KIVSN

-559 ALRKVLGEGVQQ
+559 ALRKVLGESVEQR
-571 KGSLVSED
+571 GSLVNEE

-584 FSHSSKVTDDQI
+584 FSHSNKVTVDQI
-596 MEIEDIVNSKIE
+596 MEIEDIVNLKIE
-608 GAISTRTEVLP
+608 EAIDTKTEVLP
-619 YKEALKTGAL
+619 YEDALKTGAL
-629 AFFGEKY
+629 AFFGDKY
-636 GEKVNVV
+636 GEKVRVV
-643 YIGGDFSVEFCGGTH
+643 YINGDFSVEFCGGTH
-658 VNNTSEIEGFAI
+658 VRNTSEIGGFAV
-670 TKETSVSSGVRRI
+670 TNETSVSSGVRRI
-683 EAITGNKYFEEAQN
+683 EAISGDKYYKESQN
-697 ALKTLERLSVKL
+697 ALKILELLSVKL
-709 NVPQEEVADRVDEL
+709 NVPQEKIADRVDEL
-723 LEISKNSKKNNK
+723 LESLKNSKKNNPVIQAK
-735 TKKASTLNDVKCK
+735 ELRDEQCS
-748 FSGHLGKIKIFE
+748 FSGSSGVIKIFE

-787 IVEDKLIYIVSS
+787 TTEDKLIYIVSS
-799 NNSDELSA
+799 SNSDEAPA
-807 SDIIKVVNDAFDGSG
+807 SEIIKAVNDAFDGSG

-834 QKGNV
+834 QKESV
-839 EELVAKLKELFKG
+839 DEMVTKLKGLFKG

>member
-46 KDTFL
+46 KQTFL
-51 GLDNRDYSATTSQK
+51 GLNNRDYSATTSQK

-209 DSNGKLSPL
+209 DSNGKLSSL
-218 PVKCVDTGMGLERI
+218 PVKCVDTGMGLERM
-232 CSVMQEVGSNFEID
+232 CSVMQEVGSNFDID
-246 IFKSLKVTFSEMYKN
+246 IFKSLKNLMSKHFTE

-267 NVLADHIRAIYFLM
+267 NVLADHLRAIFFLM
-281 SEDILP
+281 AENIMP

-302 ASRHAEKMDPALEFP
+302 AVRHGYKMGSRDPFLSQFLTHLENDFKED
-317 LALHLSRF
+317 F
-325 EFLFKKDFPDD
+325 EDD
-336 FLNFDKIKGNLA
+336 FLKFEKIQKDLLT
-348 KEERLFRKTLKV
+348 EEQLFFKTLKT
-360 GTKIFEEYINKS
+360 GIEIFEASINDTDGKQ
-372 ENKILD
+372 LD
-378 GSIAFKLHDTYGFP
+378 GAIAFKLHDTYGFP
-392 IDLTTS
+392 VDLT
-398 MALEKEFKVDLKG
+398 MAMAQERGLKVDQKG
-411 FNALMEKQKGSSK
+411 FDKLMKKQREGSK
-424 SSSKFKVSDIVFD
+424 SSSMFKVLDITID
-437 SKIKNEWNPSWC
+437 PKINSEFVGYQEQTAKGSC
-449 WGASTPGTCIAL
+449 VAL
-461 FDDDGNGTASIT
+461 FDEEGNSVTSLSGE
-473 DTGFA
+473 GFA
-478 IFDATPFYAES
+478 IFSKTPFYAES
-489 GGQEGDNGSF
+489 GGQVADIGIFKSTNLNGEILN
-499 MGDYASGSVS
+499 
-509 DCKKIGNIHLHKISI
+509 CKKVGDFHLHEVTIA
-524 TEGVLELN
+524 EGSLELN
-532 QEVSL
+532 ADVELIIDSE
-537 YVDRDRRE
+537 RRE
-545 MLMSN
+545 KIVSN

-559 ALRKVLGEGVQQ
+559 ALRKVLGESVEQR
-571 KGSLVSED
+571 GSLVNEE

-584 FSHSSKVTDDQI
+584 FSHSNKVTDNQI
-596 MEIEDIVNSKIE
+596 MEIEDIVNLKIE
-608 GAISTRTEVLP
+608 EAIDTKTEVLP
-619 YKEALKTGAL
+619 YEDALKTGAL
-629 AFFGEKY
+629 AFFGDKY
-636 GEKVNVV
+636 GEKVRVV
-643 YIGGDFSVEFCGGTH
+643 YINGDFSVEFCGGTH
-658 VNNTSEIEGFAI
+658 VKNTSEIGGFAV
-670 TKETSVSSGVRRI
+670 TNETSVSSGVRRI
-683 EAITGNKYFEEAQN
+683 EAISGDKYYKESQN
-697 ALKTLERLSVKL
+697 ALKTLELLSVKL
-709 NVPQEEVADRVDEL
+709 NVPQEKIADRVDEL
-723 LEISKNSKKNNK
+723 LESLKNSKKNNPVVQAK
-735 TKKASTLNDVKCK
+735 ELRDEQCS
-748 FSGHLGKIKIFE
+748 FSGSSGVIKIFE

-787 IVEDKLIYIVSS
+787 TTEDKLIYIVSS
-799 NNSDELSA
+799 NNSDEAPA
-807 SDIIKVVNDAFDGSG
+807 SEIIKVVNDAFDGSG

-834 QKGNV
+834 QKQSV
-839 EELVAKLKELFKG
+839 DEMVTKLKGLFKG

>member
-209 DSNGKLSPL
+209 DSNGKLSSL
-218 PVKCVDTGMGLERI
+218 PVKCVDTGMGLERM
-232 CSVMQEVGSNFEID
+232 CSVMQEVGSNFDID
-246 IFKSLKVTFSEMYKN
+246 IFKSLKNLMSKHFTE

-267 NVLADHIRAIYFLM
+267 NVLADHLRAIFFLM
-281 SEDILP
+281 AENIMP

-302 ASRHAEKMDPALEFP
+302 AVRHGYKMGSRDPFLSQFLTHLENDFKED
-317 LALHLSRF
+317 F
-325 EFLFKKDFPDD
+325 EDD
-336 FLNFDKIKGNLA
+336 FLKFEKIQKDLLT
-348 KEERLFRKTLKV
+348 EEQLFFKTLKT
-360 GTKIFEEYINKS
+360 GIEIFEASINDTDGKQ
-372 ENKILD
+372 LD
-378 GSIAFKLHDTYGFP
+378 GAIAFKLHDTYGFP
-392 IDLTTS
+392 VDLT
-398 MALEKEFKVDLKG
+398 MAMAQERGLKVDQMG
-411 FNALMEKQKGSSK
+411 FDKLMKKQREGSK
-424 SSSKFKVSDIVFD
+424 SSSMFKVLDITID
-437 SKIKNEWNPSWC
+437 PKINSEFVGYQEQTAKGSC
-449 WGASTPGTCIAL
+449 VAL
-461 FDDDGNGTASIT
+461 FDEEGNSVTSLSGE
-473 DTGFA
+473 GFA
-478 IFDATPFYAES
+478 IFSKTPFYAES
-489 GGQEGDNGSF
+489 GGQVADIGIFKSTNLNGEILN
-499 MGDYASGSVS
+499 
-509 DCKKIGNIHLHKISI
+509 CKKVGDFHLHEVTIA
-524 TEGVLELN
+524 EGSLELN
-532 QEVSL
+532 ADVELIIDSE
-537 YVDRDRRE
+537 RRE
-545 MLMSN
+545 KIVSN

-559 ALRKVLGEGVQQ
+559 ALRKVLGESVEQR
-571 KGSLVSED
+571 GSLVNEE

-584 FSHSSKVTDDQI
+584 FSHSNKVTDDQI
-596 MEIEDIVNSKIE
+596 MEIEDIVNLKIE
-608 GAISTRTEVLP
+608 EAIDTKTEVLP
-619 YKEALKTGAL
+619 YEDALKTGAL
-629 AFFGEKY
+629 AFFGDKY
-636 GEKVNVV
+636 GEKVRVV
-643 YIGGDFSVEFCGGTH
+643 YINGDFSVEFCGGTH
-658 VNNTSEIEGFAI
+658 VKNTSEIGGFAV
-670 TKETSVSSGVRRI
+670 TNETSVSSGVRRI
-683 EAITGNKYFEEAQN
+683 EAISGDKYYKESQN
-697 ALKTLERLSVKL
+697 ALKTLELLSVKL
-709 NVPQEEVADRVDEL
+709 NVPQEKIADRVDEL
-723 LEISKNSKKNNK
+723 LESLKNSKKNNPVIQAK
-735 TKKASTLNDVKCK
+735 ELRDEQCS
-748 FSGHLGKIKIFE
+748 FSGSSGVIKIFE

-787 IVEDKLIYIVSS
+787 TTEDKLIYIVSS
-799 NNSDELSA
+799 NNSDEASA
-807 SDIIKVVNDAFDGSG
+807 SEIIKVVNDAFDGSG

-834 QKGNV
+834 QKESV
-839 EELVAKLKELFKG
+839 DEMVTKLKGLFKG

>member
-182 DGKAPGEGDTG
+182 DGKAPGDGDTG

-209 DSNGKLSPL
+209 DSNGKLSSL
-218 PVKCVDTGMGLERI
+218 PVKCVDTGMGLERM
-232 CSVMQEVGSNFEID
+232 CSVMQEVGSNFDID
-246 IFKSLKVTFSEMYKN
+246 IFKSLKNLMSKHFTE

-267 NVLADHIRAIYFLM
+267 NVLADHLRAIFFLM
-281 SEDILP
+281 AENIMP

-302 ASRHAEKMDPALEFP
+302 AVRHGYKMGSRDPFLSQFLTHLEND
-317 LALHLSRF
+317 
-325 EFLFKKDFPDD
+325 FKEDFGDD
-336 FLNFDKIKGNLA
+336 FLKFEKIQKDLLT
-348 KEERLFRKTLKV
+348 EEQLFFKTLKT
-360 GTKIFEEYINKS
+360 GIEIFEASINDTDGKQ
-372 ENKILD
+372 LD
-378 GSIAFKLHDTYGFP
+378 GAIAFKLHDTYGFP
-392 IDLTTS
+392 VDLT
-398 MALEKEFKVDLKG
+398 MAMAQERGLKVDQMG
-411 FNALMEKQKGSSK
+411 FDKLMKKQREGSK
-424 SSSKFKVSDIVFD
+424 SSSMFKVLDITID
-437 SKIKNEWNPSWC
+437 PKINSEFVGYQEQTAKGSC
-449 WGASTPGTCIAL
+449 VAL
-461 FDDDGNGTASIT
+461 FDEEGNSVTSLSGE
-473 DTGFA
+473 GFA
-478 IFDATPFYAES
+478 IFSKTPFYAES
-489 GGQEGDNGSF
+489 GGQVADIGIFKSTNLNGEILN
-499 MGDYASGSVS
+499 
-509 DCKKIGNIHLHKISI
+509 CKKVGDFHLHEVTIA
-524 TEGVLELN
+524 EGSLELN
-532 QEVSL
+532 ADVELIIDSE
-537 YVDRDRRE
+537 RRE
-545 MLMSN
+545 KIVSN

-559 ALRKVLGEGVQQ
+559 ALRKVLGESVEQR
-571 KGSLVSED
+571 GSLVNEE

-584 FSHSSKVTDDQI
+584 FSHSNKVTDDQI
-596 MEIEDIVNSKIE
+596 MEIEDIVNLKIE
-608 GAISTRTEVLP
+608 EAIDTKTEVLP
-619 YKEALKTGAL
+619 YEDALKTGAL
-629 AFFGEKY
+629 AFFGDKY
-636 GEKVNVV
+636 GEKVRVV
-643 YIGGDFSVEFCGGTH
+643 YINGDFSVEFCGGTH
-658 VNNTSEIEGFAI
+658 VKNTSEIGGFAV
-670 TKETSVSSGVRRI
+670 TNETSVSSGVRRI
-683 EAITGNKYFEEAQN
+683 EAISGDKYYKESQN
-697 ALKTLERLSVKL
+697 ALKTLELLSVKL
-709 NVPQEEVADRVDEL
+709 NVPQEKIADRVDEL
-723 LEISKNSKKNNK
+723 LESLKNSKKNNPVIQAK
-735 TKKASTLNDVKCK
+735 ELRDEQCS
-748 FSGHLGKIKIFE
+748 FSGSSGVFKIFE
-760 NASLEILR
+760 NASLEVLR

-787 IVEDKLIYIVSS
+787 TTEDKLIYIVSS
-799 NNSDELSA
+799 NNSDEAPA
-807 SDIIKVVNDAFDGSG
+807 SEIIKAVNDAFDGSG

-834 QKGNV
+834 QKESV
-839 EELVAKLKELFKG
+839 DEMVTKLKGLFKG

>member
-1 MKLNQ
+1 LKLNQ

-209 DSNGKLSPL
+209 DSNGKLSSL
-218 PVKCVDTGMGLERI
+218 PVKCVDTGMGLERM
-232 CSVMQEVGSNFEID
+232 CSVMQEVGSNFDID
-246 IFKSLKVTFSEMYKN
+246 IFKSLKNLMSKHFTE

-267 NVLADHIRAIYFLM
+267 NVLADHLRAIFFLM
-281 SEDILP
+281 AENIMP

-302 ASRHAEKMDPALEFP
+302 AVRHGYKMGSRDPFLSQFLTHLEND
-317 LALHLSRF
+317 
-325 EFLFKKDFPDD
+325 FKEDFGDD
-336 FLNFDKIKGNLA
+336 FLKFEKIQKDLLT
-348 KEERLFRKTLKV
+348 EEQLFFKTLKT
-360 GTKIFEEYINKS
+360 GIEIFEASINDTDGKQ
-372 ENKILD
+372 LD
-378 GSIAFKLHDTYGFP
+378 GAIAFKLHDTYGFP
-392 IDLTTS
+392 VDLT
-398 MALEKEFKVDLKG
+398 MAMAQERGLKVDQKG
-411 FNALMEKQKGSSK
+411 FDKLMKKQKEGSK
-424 SSSKFKVSDIVFD
+424 SSSMFKVLDITID
-437 SKIKNEWNPSWC
+437 PKIKSEFVGYQEQTAKGSC
-449 WGASTPGTCIAL
+449 VAL
-461 FDDDGNGTASIT
+461 FDEEGNSVTSLSGE
-473 DTGFA
+473 GFA
-478 IFDATPFYAES
+478 IFSKTPFYAES
-489 GGQEGDNGSF
+489 GGQVADTGIFKSTNLKGEILN
-499 MGDYASGSVS
+499 
-509 DCKKIGNIHLHKISI
+509 CKKVGDFHLHEVTIA
-524 TEGVLELN
+524 EGSLELN
-532 QEVSL
+532 ADVEL
-537 YVDRDRRE
+537 IIDAERRE
-545 MLMSN
+545 KIVSN

-559 ALRKVLGEGVQQ
+559 ALRKVLGESVEQR
-571 KGSLVSED
+571 GSLVNEE

-584 FSHSSKVTDDQI
+584 FSHSNKVTDDQI
-596 MEIEDIVNSKIE
+596 MEIEDIVNLKIE
-608 GAISTRTEVLP
+608 EAIDTKTEVLP
-619 YKEALKTGAL
+619 YEDALKTGAL
-629 AFFGEKY
+629 AFFGDKY
-636 GEKVNVV
+636 GEKVRVV
-643 YIGGDFSVEFCGGTH
+643 YINGDFSVEFCGGTH
-658 VNNTSEIEGFAI
+658 VKNTSEIGGFAV
-670 TKETSVSSGVRRI
+670 TNETSVSSGVRRI
-683 EAITGNKYFEEAQN
+683 EAISGDKYYKESQN
-697 ALKTLERLSVKL
+697 ALKTLELLSVKL
-709 NVPQEEVADRVDEL
+709 NVPQEKIADRVDEL
-723 LEISKNSKKNNK
+723 LESLKNSKKNNPVIQAK
-735 TKKASTLNDVKCK
+735 ELRDEQCS
-748 FSGHLGKIKIFE
+748 FSGSSGVIKIFE

-787 IVEDKLIYIVSS
+787 TTEDKLIYIVSS
-799 NNSDELSA
+799 NNSDEAPA
-807 SDIIKVVNDAFDGSG
+807 SEIIKSVNDAFDGSG

-834 QKGNV
+834 QKESV
-839 EELVAKLKELFKG
+839 DEMVTKLKGLFKG

>member
-209 DSNGKLSPL
+209 DSNGKLSSL
-218 PVKCVDTGMGLERI
+218 PVKCVDTGMGLERM
-232 CSVMQEVGSNFEID
+232 CSVMQEVGSNFDID
-246 IFKSLKVTFSEMYKN
+246 IFKSLKNLMSKHFSE

-267 NVLADHIRAIYFLM
+267 NVLADHLRAIFFLM
-281 SEDILP
+281 AENIMP

-302 ASRHAEKMDPALEFP
+302 AVRHGYKMGSRDPFLSQFLTHLEND
-317 LALHLSRF
+317 
-325 EFLFKKDFPDD
+325 FKEDFGDD
-336 FLNFDKIKGNLA
+336 FLKFEKIQKDLLT
-348 KEERLFRKTLKV
+348 EEQLFFKTLKT
-360 GTKIFEEYINKS
+360 GIEIFEASINETDGKQ
-372 ENKILD
+372 LD
-378 GSIAFKLHDTYGFP
+378 GAIAFKLHDTYGFP
-392 IDLTTS
+392 VDLT
-398 MALEKEFKVDLKG
+398 MAMAQERGLKVDQKG
-411 FNALMEKQKGSSK
+411 FDKLMKKQREGSK
-424 SSSKFKVSDIVFD
+424 SSSMFKVLDITID
-437 SKIKNEWNPSWC
+437 PKINSEFVGYQEQTAKGSC
-449 WGASTPGTCIAL
+449 VAL
-461 FDDDGNGTASIT
+461 FDEEGNSVTSLSGE
-473 DTGFA
+473 GFA
-478 IFDATPFYAES
+478 IFSKTPFYAES
-489 GGQEGDNGSF
+489 GGQVADTGIFKSTNLKGEILN
-499 MGDYASGSVS
+499 
-509 DCKKIGNIHLHKISI
+509 CKKVGDFHLHEVTIA
-524 TEGVLELN
+524 EGSLELN
-532 QEVSL
+532 ADVELIIDSE
-537 YVDRDRRE
+537 RRE
-545 MLMSN
+545 KIVSN

-559 ALRKVLGEGVQQ
+559 ALRKVLGESVEQR
-571 KGSLVSED
+571 GSLVNEE

-584 FSHSSKVTDDQI
+584 FSHSNKVTDDQI
-596 MEIEDIVNSKIE
+596 MEIEDIVNLKIE
-608 GAISTRTEVLP
+608 EAIDTKTEVLP
-619 YKEALKTGAL
+619 YEDALKTGAL
-629 AFFGEKY
+629 AFFGDKY
-636 GEKVNVV
+636 GEKVRVV
-643 YIGGDFSVEFCGGTH
+643 YINGDFSVEFCGGTH
-658 VNNTSEIEGFAI
+658 VKNTSEIGGFAV
-670 TKETSVSSGVRRI
+670 TNETSVSSGVRRI
-683 EAITGNKYFEEAQN
+683 EAISGDKYYKESQN
-697 ALKTLERLSVKL
+697 ALKTLELLSVKL
-709 NVPQEEVADRVDEL
+709 NVPQEKIADRVDEL
-723 LEISKNSKKNNK
+723 LESLKNSKKNNPAIQAK
-735 TKKASTLNDVKCK
+735 ELRDEQCS
-748 FSGHLGKIKIFE
+748 FSGSSGVIKIFE

-787 IVEDKLIYIVSS
+787 TTEDKLIYIVSS
-799 NNSDELSA
+799 NNSDEAPA
-807 SDIIKVVNDAFDGSG
+807 SEIIKAVNDAFDGSG

-834 QKGNV
+834 QKESV
-839 EELVAKLKELFKG
+839 DEMVTKLKGLFKG

>member
-127 VHKDDKE
+127 VHEDDKD

-209 DSNGKLSPL
+209 DSNGKLSSL
-218 PVKCVDTGMGLERI
+218 PVKCVDTGMGLERM
-232 CSVMQEVGSNFEID
+232 CSVMQEVGSNFDID
-246 IFKSLKVTFSEMYKN
+246 IFKSLKNLMSKHFSE

-267 NVLADHIRAIYFLM
+267 NVLADHLRAIFFLM
-281 SEDILP
+281 AENIMP

-302 ASRHAEKMDPALEFP
+302 AVRHGYKMGSRDPFLSQFLTHLEND
-317 LALHLSRF
+317 
-325 EFLFKKDFPDD
+325 FKEDFGDD
-336 FLNFDKIKGNLA
+336 FLKFEKIQKDLLT
-348 KEERLFRKTLKV
+348 EEQLFFKTLKT
-360 GTKIFEEYINKS
+360 GIEIFEASINDTDGKQ
-372 ENKILD
+372 LD
-378 GSIAFKLHDTYGFP
+378 GAIAFKLHDTYGFP
-392 IDLTTS
+392 VDLT
-398 MALEKEFKVDLKG
+398 MAMAQERGLKVDQMG
-411 FNALMEKQKGSSK
+411 FDKLMKKQREGSK
-424 SSSKFKVSDIVFD
+424 SSSMFKVLDITID
-437 SKIKNEWNPSWC
+437 PKINSEFVGYQEQTAKGSC
-449 WGASTPGTCIAL
+449 VAL
-461 FDDDGNGTASIT
+461 FDEEGNSVTSLSGE
-473 DTGFA
+473 GFA
-478 IFDATPFYAES
+478 IFSKTPFYAES
-489 GGQEGDNGSF
+489 GGQVADIGIFKSTNLNGEILN
-499 MGDYASGSVS
+499 
-509 DCKKIGNIHLHKISI
+509 CKKVGDFHLHEVTIA
-524 TEGVLELN
+524 EGSLELN
-532 QEVSL
+532 ADVELIIDSK
-537 YVDRDRRE
+537 RRE
-545 MLMSN
+545 KIVSN

-559 ALRKVLGEGVQQ
+559 ALRKVLGESVEQR
-571 KGSLVSED
+571 GSLVNEE

-584 FSHSSKVTDDQI
+584 FSHSNKVTDDQI
-596 MEIEDIVNSKIE
+596 MEIEDIVNLKIE
-608 GAISTRTEVLP
+608 EAIDTKTEVLP
-619 YKEALKTGAL
+619 YEDALKTGAL
-629 AFFGEKY
+629 AFFGDKY
-636 GEKVNVV
+636 GEKVRVV
-643 YIGGDFSVEFCGGTH
+643 YINGDFSVEFCGGTH
-658 VNNTSEIEGFAI
+658 VKNTSEIGGFAV
-670 TKETSVSSGVRRI
+670 TNETSVSSGVRRI
-683 EAITGNKYFEEAQN
+683 EAISGDKYYKESQN
-697 ALKTLERLSVKL
+697 ALKTLELLSVKL
-709 NVPQEEVADRVDEL
+709 NVPQEKIADRVDEL
-723 LEISKNSKKNNK
+723 LESLKNSKKNNPVVQAK
-735 TKKASTLNDVKCK
+735 ELRDEQCS
-748 FSGHLGKIKIFE
+748 FSGSSGVIKIFE

-787 IVEDKLIYIVSS
+787 TTEDKLIYIVSS
-799 NNSDELSA
+799 NNSDGAPA
-807 SDIIKVVNDAFDGSG
+807 SEIIKVVNDAFDGSG

-834 QKGNV
+834 QKESADEMV
-839 EELVAKLKELFKG
+839 TKLKGLFKG

>member
-1 MKLNQ
+1 LKLNQ

-209 DSNGKLSPL
+209 DSNGKLSSL
-218 PVKCVDTGMGLERI
+218 PVKCVDTGMGLERM
-232 CSVMQEVGSNFEID
+232 CSVMQEVGSNFDID
-246 IFKSLKVTFSEMYKN
+246 IFKSLKNLMSKHFTE

-267 NVLADHIRAIYFLM
+267 NVLADHLRAIFFLM
-281 SEDILP
+281 AENIMP

-302 ASRHAEKMDPALEFP
+302 AVRHGYKMGSRDPFLSQFLTHLENDFKED
-317 LALHLSRF
+317 F
-325 EFLFKKDFPDD
+325 EDD
-336 FLNFDKIKGNLA
+336 FLKFEKIQKDLLT
-348 KEERLFRKTLKV
+348 EEQLFFKTLKT
-360 GTKIFEEYINKS
+360 GIEIFEASINETDGKQ
-372 ENKILD
+372 LD
-378 GSIAFKLHDTYGFP
+378 GAIAFKLHDTYGFP
-392 IDLTTS
+392 VDLT
-398 MALEKEFKVDLKG
+398 MAMAQERGLKVDQKG
-411 FNALMEKQKGSSK
+411 FDKLMKKQREGSK
-424 SSSKFKVSDIVFD
+424 SSSMFKVLDITID
-437 SKIKNEWNPSWC
+437 PKINSEFVGYQEQTAKGSC
-449 WGASTPGTCIAL
+449 VAL
-461 FDDDGNGTASIT
+461 FDKEGNSVTSLSGE
-473 DTGFA
+473 GFA
-478 IFDATPFYAES
+478 IFSKTPFYAES
-489 GGQEGDNGSF
+489 GGQVADIGIFKSTNLNAEILN
-499 MGDYASGSVS
+499 
-509 DCKKIGNIHLHKISI
+509 CKKVGDFHLHEISI
-524 TEGVLELN
+524 AEGTLELKADV
-532 QEVSL
+532 ELIIDSE
-537 YVDRDRRE
+537 RRE
-545 MLMSN
+545 KIVSN

-559 ALRKVLGEGVQQ
+559 ALRKVLGESVEQR
-571 KGSLVSED
+571 GSLVNEE

-584 FSHSSKVTDDQI
+584 FSHSNKVTVDQI
-596 MEIEDIVNSKIE
+596 MEIEDIVNLKIE
-608 GAISTRTEVLP
+608 EAIDTKTEVLP
-619 YKEALKTGAL
+619 YEDALKTGAL
-629 AFFGEKY
+629 AFFGDKY
-636 GEKVNVV
+636 GEKVRVV
-643 YIGGDFSVEFCGGTH
+643 YINGDFSVEFCGGTH
-658 VNNTSEIEGFAI
+658 VRNTSEIGGFAV
-670 TKETSVSSGVRRI
+670 TNETSVSSGVRRI
-683 EAITGNKYFEEAQN
+683 EAISGDKYYKESQN
-697 ALKTLERLSVKL
+697 ALKILELLSVKL
-709 NVPQEEVADRVDEL
+709 NVPQEKIADRVDEL
-723 LEISKNSKKNNK
+723 LESLKNSKKNNPVIQAK
-735 TKKASTLNDVKCK
+735 ELRDEQCS
-748 FSGHLGKIKIFE
+748 FSGSSGVIKIFE

-787 IVEDKLIYIVSS
+787 TTEDKLIYIVSS
-799 NNSDELSA
+799 SNSDEAPA
-807 SDIIKVVNDAFDGSG
+807 SEIIKAVNDAFDGSG

-834 QKGNV
+834 QKESV
-839 EELVAKLKELFKG
+839 DEMVTKLKGLFKG

>member
-209 DSNGKLSPL
+209 DSNGKLSSL
-218 PVKCVDTGMGLERI
+218 PVKCVDTGMGLERM
-232 CSVMQEVGSNFEID
+232 CSVMQEVGSNFDID
-246 IFKSLKVTFSEMYKN
+246 IFKSLKNLMSKHFTE

-267 NVLADHIRAIYFLM
+267 NVLADHLRAIFFLM
-281 SEDILP
+281 AENIMP

-302 ASRHAEKMDPALEFP
+302 AVRHGYKMGSRDPFLSQFLTHLEND
-317 LALHLSRF
+317 
-325 EFLFKKDFPDD
+325 FKEDFGDD
-336 FLNFDKIKGNLA
+336 FLKFEKIQKDLLT
-348 KEERLFRKTLKV
+348 EERLFFKTLKT
-360 GTKIFEEYINKS
+360 GIEIFEASINDTDGKQ
-372 ENKILD
+372 LD
-378 GSIAFKLHDTYGFP
+378 GAIAFKLHDTYGFP
-392 IDLTTS
+392 VDLT
-398 MALEKEFKVDLKG
+398 MAMAQERGLKVDQMG
-411 FNALMEKQKGSSK
+411 FDKLMKKQREGSK
-424 SSSKFKVSDIVFD
+424 SSSMFKVLDITID
-437 SKIKNEWNPSWC
+437 PKINSEFVGYQEQTAKGSC
-449 WGASTPGTCIAL
+449 VAL
-461 FDDDGNGTASIT
+461 FDEEGNSVTSLSGE
-473 DTGFA
+473 GFA
-478 IFDATPFYAES
+478 IFSKTPFYAES
-489 GGQEGDNGSF
+489 GGQVADIGIFKSTNLNGEILN
-499 MGDYASGSVS
+499 
-509 DCKKIGNIHLHKISI
+509 CKKVGDFHLHEVTIA
-524 TEGVLELN
+524 EGSLELN
-532 QEVSL
+532 ADVELIIDSK
-537 YVDRDRRE
+537 RRE
-545 MLMSN
+545 KIVSN

-559 ALRKVLGEGVQQ
+559 ALRKVLGESVEQR
-571 KGSLVSED
+571 GSLVNEE

-584 FSHSSKVTDDQI
+584 FSHSNKVTDDQI
-596 MEIEDIVNSKIE
+596 MEIEDIVNLKIE
-608 GAISTRTEVLP
+608 EAIDTKTEVLP
-619 YKEALKTGAL
+619 YEDALKTGAL
-629 AFFGEKY
+629 AFFGDKY
-636 GEKVNVV
+636 GEKVRVV
-643 YIGGDFSVEFCGGTH
+643 YINGDFSVEFCGGTH
-658 VNNTSEIEGFAI
+658 VKNTSEIGGFAV
-670 TKETSVSSGVRRI
+670 TNETSVSSGVRRI
-683 EAITGNKYFEEAQN
+683 EAISGDKYYKESQN
-697 ALKTLERLSVKL
+697 ALKTLELLSVKL
-709 NVPQEEVADRVDEL
+709 NVPQEKIADRVDEL
-723 LEISKNSKKNNK
+723 LESLKNSKKNNPVVQAK
-735 TKKASTLNDVKCK
+735 ELRDEQCS
-748 FSGHLGKIKIFE
+748 FSGSSGVIKIFE

-787 IVEDKLIYIVSS
+787 TTEDKLIYIVSS
-799 NNSDELSA
+799 NNSDEAPA
-807 SDIIKVVNDAFDGSG
+807 SEIIKVVNDAFDGSG

-834 QKGNV
+834 QKESADEMV
-839 EELVAKLKELFKG
+839 TKLKGLFKG

>member
-209 DSNGKLSPL
+209 DSNGKLSSL
-218 PVKCVDTGMGLERI
+218 PVKCVDTGMGLERM
-232 CSVMQEVGSNFEID
+232 CSVMQEVGSNFDID
-246 IFKSLKVTFSEMYKN
+246 IFKSLKNLMSKHFTE

-267 NVLADHIRAIYFLM
+267 NVLADHLRAIFFLM
-281 SEDILP
+281 AENIMP

-302 ASRHAEKMDPALEFP
+302 AVRHGYKMGSRDPFLSQFLTHLEND
-317 LALHLSRF
+317 
-325 EFLFKKDFPDD
+325 FKEDFGDD
-336 FLNFDKIKGNLA
+336 FLKFEKIQKDLLT
-348 KEERLFRKTLKV
+348 EEQLFFKTLKT
-360 GTKIFEEYINKS
+360 GIEIFEASINDTDGKQ
-372 ENKILD
+372 LD
-378 GSIAFKLHDTYGFP
+378 GAIAFKLHDTYGFP
-392 IDLTTS
+392 VDLT
-398 MALEKEFKVDLKG
+398 MAMAQERGLKVDQKG
-411 FNALMEKQKGSSK
+411 FDKLMKKQKEGSK
-424 SSSKFKVSDIVFD
+424 SSSMFKVLDITID
-437 SKIKNEWNPSWC
+437 PKIKSEFVGYQEQTAKGSC
-449 WGASTPGTCIAL
+449 VAL
-461 FDDDGNGTASIT
+461 FDEEGNSVTSLSGE
-473 DTGFA
+473 GFA
-478 IFDATPFYAES
+478 IFSKTPFYAES
-489 GGQEGDNGSF
+489 GGQVADTGIFKSTNLKGEILN
-499 MGDYASGSVS
+499 
-509 DCKKIGNIHLHKISI
+509 CKKVGDFHLHEVII
-524 TEGVLELN
+524 AEGSLELN
-532 QEVSL
+532 ADVELIIDSE
-537 YVDRDRRE
+537 RRE
-545 MLMSN
+545 KIVSN

-559 ALRKVLGEGVQQ
+559 ALRKVLGESVEQR
-571 KGSLVSED
+571 GSLVNEE

-584 FSHSSKVTDDQI
+584 FSHSNKVTDDQI
-596 MEIEDIVNSKIE
+596 MEIEDIVNLKIE
-608 GAISTRTEVLP
+608 EAIDTKTEVLP
-619 YKEALKTGAL
+619 YEDALKTGAL
-629 AFFGEKY
+629 AFFGDKY
-636 GEKVNVV
+636 GEKVRVV
-643 YIGGDFSVEFCGGTH
+643 YINGDFSVEFCGGTH
-658 VNNTSEIEGFAI
+658 VKNTSEIGGFAV
-670 TKETSVSSGVRRI
+670 TNETSVSSGVRRI
-683 EAITGNKYFEEAQN
+683 EAISGDKYYKESQN
-697 ALKTLERLSVKL
+697 ALKTLELLSVKL
-709 NVPQEEVADRVDEL
+709 NVPQEKIADRVDEL
-723 LEISKNSKKNNK
+723 LESLKNSKKNNPVIQAK
-735 TKKASTLNDVKCK
+735 ELRDEQCS
-748 FSGHLGKIKIFE
+748 FSGSSGVIKIFE

-787 IVEDKLIYIVSS
+787 TTEDKLIYIVSS
-799 NNSDELSA
+799 NNSDEAPA
-807 SDIIKVVNDAFDGSG
+807 SEIIKAVNDAFDGSG

-834 QKGNV
+834 QKESV
-839 EELVAKLKELFKG
+839 DEMVTKLKGLFKG

>member
-209 DSNGKLSPL
+209 DSNGKLSSL
-218 PVKCVDTGMGLERI
+218 PVKCVDTGMGLERM
-232 CSVMQEVGSNFEID
+232 CSVMQEVGSNFDID
-246 IFKSLKVTFSEMYKN
+246 IFKSLKNLMSKHFTE

-267 NVLADHIRAIYFLM
+267 NVLADHLRAIFFLM
-281 SEDILP
+281 AENIMP

-302 ASRHAEKMDPALEFP
+302 AVRHGYKMGSRDPFLSQFLTHLENDFK
-317 LALHLSRF
+317 ADF
-325 EFLFKKDFPDD
+325 EDD
-336 FLNFDKIKGNLA
+336 FLKFEKIQKDLLT
-348 KEERLFRKTLKV
+348 EEQLFFKTLKT
-360 GTKIFEEYINKS
+360 GIEIFEASIKETDGKQ
-372 ENKILD
+372 LD
-378 GSIAFKLHDTYGFP
+378 GAIAFKLHDTYGFP
-392 IDLTTS
+392 VDLT
-398 MALEKEFKVDLKG
+398 MAMAQERGLKVDQKG
-411 FNALMEKQKGSSK
+411 FDKLMKKQREGSK
-424 SSSKFKVSDIVFD
+424 SSSMFKVLDITID
-437 SKIKNEWNPSWC
+437 PKINSEFVGYQEQTAKGSC
-449 WGASTPGTCIAL
+449 VAL
-461 FDDDGNGTASIT
+461 FDEEGNSVASLSGE
-473 DTGFA
+473 GFA
-478 IFDATPFYAES
+478 IFSKTPFYAES
-489 GGQEGDNGSF
+489 GGQVADIGIFKSTNLNGEILN
-499 MGDYASGSVS
+499 
-509 DCKKIGNIHLHKISI
+509 CKKVGDFHLHEISI
-524 TEGVLELN
+524 TKGSLELN
-532 QEVSL
+532 ADVEL
-537 YVDRDRRE
+537 IIDAMRRE
-545 MLMSN
+545 KIVSN

-559 ALRKVLGEGVQQ
+559 ALRKVLGESVEQR
-571 KGSLVSED
+571 GSLVNEE

-584 FSHSSKVTDDQI
+584 FSHSNKVTDDQI
-596 MEIEDIVNSKIE
+596 MEIEDIVNLKIE
-608 GAISTRTEVLP
+608 EAIDTKTEVLP
-619 YKEALKTGAL
+619 YEDALKTGAL
-629 AFFGEKY
+629 AFFGDKY
-636 GEKVNVV
+636 GEKVRVV
-643 YIGGDFSVEFCGGTH
+643 YINGDFSVEFCGGTH
-658 VNNTSEIEGFAI
+658 VNNTSEIGGFAV
-670 TKETSVSSGVRRI
+670 TNETSVSSGVRRI
-683 EAITGNKYFEEAQN
+683 EAISGDKYYKESQN
-697 ALKTLERLSVKL
+697 ALKTLELLSVKL
-709 NVPQEEVADRVDEL
+709 NVPQEKIADRVDEL
-723 LEISKNSKKNNK
+723 LKSLKNSKKNNPVIQAK
-735 TKKASTLNDVKCK
+735 ELRDEQCS
-748 FSGHLGKIKIFE
+748 FSGSSGVIKIFE

-787 IVEDKLIYIVSS
+787 TTEDKLIYIVSS
-799 NNSDELSA
+799 NNSDEAPA
-807 SDIIKVVNDAFDGSG
+807 SEIIKGVNDAFDGSG

-834 QKGNV
+834 QKESV
-839 EELVAKLKELFKG
+839 DEMVTKLKGLFKG

>member
-1 MKLNQ
+1 LKLNQ

-116 LKLPEDRLWVT
+116 LNLPEDRLWVT

-209 DSNGKLSPL
+209 DSNGKLSSL
-218 PVKCVDTGMGLERI
+218 PVKCVDTGMGLERM
-232 CSVMQEVGSNFEID
+232 CSVMQEVGSNFDID
-246 IFKSLKVTFSEMYKN
+246 IFKSLKNLMSKHFTE

-267 NVLADHIRAIYFLM
+267 NVLADHLRAIFFLM
-281 SEDILP
+281 AENIMP

-302 ASRHAEKMDPALEFP
+302 AVRHGYKMGSRDPFLSQFLTHLENDFKED
-317 LALHLSRF
+317 F
-325 EFLFKKDFPDD
+325 EDD
-336 FLNFDKIKGNLA
+336 FLKFEKIQKDLLT
-348 KEERLFRKTLKV
+348 EEQLFFKTLKT
-360 GTKIFEEYINKS
+360 GIEIFEASINETDGKQ
-372 ENKILD
+372 LD
-378 GSIAFKLHDTYGFP
+378 GAIAFKLHDTYGFP
-392 IDLTTS
+392 VDLT
-398 MALEKEFKVDLKG
+398 MAMAQERGLKVDQKG
-411 FNALMEKQKGSSK
+411 FDKLMKKQREGSK
-424 SSSKFKVSDIVFD
+424 SSSMFKVLDITID
-437 SKIKNEWNPSWC
+437 PKINSEFVGYQEQTAKGSC
-449 WGASTPGTCIAL
+449 VAL
-461 FDDDGNGTASIT
+461 FDKEGNSVTSLSGE
-473 DTGFA
+473 GFA
-478 IFDATPFYAES
+478 IFSKTPFYAES
-489 GGQEGDNGSF
+489 GGQVADIGIFKSTNLNAEILN
-499 MGDYASGSVS
+499 
-509 DCKKIGNIHLHKISI
+509 CKKVGDFHLHEISI
-524 TEGVLELN
+524 AEGTLELN
-532 QEVSL
+532 ADVELIIDSE
-537 YVDRDRRE
+537 RRE
-545 MLMSN
+545 KIVSN

-559 ALRKVLGEGVQQ
+559 ALRKVLGESVEQR
-571 KGSLVSED
+571 GSLVNEE

-584 FSHSSKVTDDQI
+584 FSHSNKVTDDQI
-596 MEIEDIVNSKIE
+596 MEIEDIVNLKIE
-608 GAISTRTEVLP
+608 EAIDTKTEVLP
-619 YKEALKTGAL
+619 YEDALKTGAL
-629 AFFGEKY
+629 AFFGDKY
-636 GEKVNVV
+636 GEKVRVV
-643 YIGGDFSVEFCGGTH
+643 YINGDFSVEFCGGTH
-658 VNNTSEIEGFAI
+658 VRNTSEIGGFAV
-670 TKETSVSSGVRRI
+670 TNETSVSSGVRRI
-683 EAITGNKYFEEAQN
+683 EAISGDKYYKESQN
-697 ALKTLERLSVKL
+697 ALKILELLSVKL
-709 NVPQEEVADRVDEL
+709 NVPQEKIADRVDEL
-723 LEISKNSKKNNK
+723 LESLKNSKKNNPVIQAK
-735 TKKASTLNDVKCK
+735 ELRDEQCS
-748 FSGHLGKIKIFE
+748 FSGSSGVIKIFE

-787 IVEDKLIYIVSS
+787 TTEDKLIYIVSS
-799 NNSDELSA
+799 SNSDEAPA
-807 SDIIKVVNDAFDGSG
+807 SEIIKAVNDAFDGSG

-834 QKGNV
+834 QKESV
-839 EELVAKLKELFKG
+839 DEMVTKLKGLFKG

>member
-127 VHKDDKE
+127 VHEDDKD

-209 DSNGKLSPL
+209 DSNGKLSSL
-218 PVKCVDTGMGLERI
+218 PVKCVDTGMGLERM
-232 CSVMQEVGSNFEID
+232 CSVMQEVGSNFDID
-246 IFKSLKVTFSEMYKN
+246 IFKSLKNLMSKHFSE

-267 NVLADHIRAIYFLM
+267 NVLADHLRAIFFLM
-281 SEDILP
+281 AENIMP

-302 ASRHAEKMDPALEFP
+302 AVRHGYKMGSRDPFLSQFLTHLEND
-317 LALHLSRF
+317 
-325 EFLFKKDFPDD
+325 FKEDFGDD
-336 FLNFDKIKGNLA
+336 FLKFEKIQKDLLT
-348 KEERLFRKTLKV
+348 EEQLFFKTLKT
-360 GTKIFEEYINKS
+360 GIEIFEASINDTDGKQ
-372 ENKILD
+372 LD
-378 GSIAFKLHDTYGFP
+378 GAIAFKLHDTYGFP
-392 IDLTTS
+392 VDLT
-398 MALEKEFKVDLKG
+398 MAMAQERGLKVDQMG
-411 FNALMEKQKGSSK
+411 FDKLMKKQREGSK
-424 SSSKFKVSDIVFD
+424 SSSMFKVLDITID
-437 SKIKNEWNPSWC
+437 PKINSEFVGYQEQTAKGSC
-449 WGASTPGTCIAL
+449 VAL
-461 FDDDGNGTASIT
+461 FDEEGNSVTSLSGE
-473 DTGFA
+473 GFA
-478 IFDATPFYAES
+478 IFSKTPFYAES
-489 GGQEGDNGSF
+489 GGQVADTGIFKSTNLKGEILN
-499 MGDYASGSVS
+499 
-509 DCKKIGNIHLHKISI
+509 CKKVGDFHLHEVTIA
-524 TEGVLELN
+524 EGSLELN
-532 QEVSL
+532 ADVELIIDSK
-537 YVDRDRRE
+537 RRE
-545 MLMSN
+545 KIVSN

-559 ALRKVLGEGVQQ
+559 ALRKVLGESVEQR
-571 KGSLVSED
+571 GSLVNEE

-584 FSHSSKVTDDQI
+584 FSHSNKVTDDQI
-596 MEIEDIVNSKIE
+596 MEIEDIVNLKIE
-608 GAISTRTEVLP
+608 EAIDTKTEVLP
-619 YKEALKTGAL
+619 YEDALKTGAL
-629 AFFGEKY
+629 AFFGDKY
-636 GEKVNVV
+636 GEKVRVV
-643 YIGGDFSVEFCGGTH
+643 YINGDFSVEFCGGTH
-658 VNNTSEIEGFAI
+658 VKNTSEIGGFAV
-670 TKETSVSSGVRRI
+670 TNETSVSSGVRRI
-683 EAITGNKYFEEAQN
+683 EAISGDKYYKESQN
-697 ALKTLERLSVKL
+697 ALKTLELLSVKL
-709 NVPQEEVADRVDEL
+709 NVPQEKIADRVDEL
-723 LEISKNSKKNNK
+723 LESLKNSKKNNPVVQAK
-735 TKKASTLNDVKCK
+735 ELRDEQCS
-748 FSGHLGKIKIFE
+748 FSGSSGVIKIFE

-787 IVEDKLIYIVSS
+787 TTEDKLIYIVSS
-799 NNSDELSA
+799 NNSDGAPA
-807 SDIIKVVNDAFDGSG
+807 SEIIKVVNDAFDGSG

-834 QKGNV
+834 QKESADEMV
-839 EELVAKLKELFKG
+839 TKLKGLFKG

>member
-209 DSNGKLSPL
+209 DSNGKLSSL
-218 PVKCVDTGMGLERI
+218 PVKCVDTGMGLERM
-232 CSVMQEVGSNFEID
+232 CSVMQEVGSNFDID
-246 IFKSLKVTFSEMYKN
+246 IFKSLKNLMSKHFTE

-267 NVLADHIRAIYFLM
+267 NVLADHLRAIFFLM
-281 SEDILP
+281 AENIMP

-302 ASRHAEKMDPALEFP
+302 AVRHGYKMGSRDPFLSQFLTHLENDFKED
-317 LALHLSRF
+317 F
-325 EFLFKKDFPDD
+325 EDD
-336 FLNFDKIKGNLA
+336 FLKFEKIQKDLLT
-348 KEERLFRKTLKV
+348 EEQLFFKTLKT
-360 GTKIFEEYINKS
+360 GIEIFEASTNETDGKQ
-372 ENKILD
+372 LD
-378 GSIAFKLHDTYGFP
+378 GAIVFKLHDTYGFP
-392 IDLTTS
+392 VDLT
-398 MALEKEFKVDLKG
+398 MAMAQERGLKVDQKG
-411 FNALMEKQKGSSK
+411 FDKLMKKQREGSK
-424 SSSKFKVSDIVFD
+424 SSSMFKVLDITID
-437 SKIKNEWNPSWC
+437 PKINSEFVGYQEQTAKGSC
-449 WGASTPGTCIAL
+449 VAL
-461 FDDDGNGTASIT
+461 FDKEGNSVTSLSGE
-473 DTGFA
+473 GFA
-478 IFDATPFYAES
+478 IFSKTPFYAES
-489 GGQEGDNGSF
+489 GGQVADIGIFKSTNLNAEILN
-499 MGDYASGSVS
+499 
-509 DCKKIGNIHLHKISI
+509 CKKVGDFHLHEISI
-524 TEGVLELN
+524 AEGTLELKADV
-532 QEVSL
+532 ELIIDSE
-537 YVDRDRRE
+537 RRE
-545 MLMSN
+545 KIVSN

-559 ALRKVLGEGVQQ
+559 ALRKVLGESVEQR
-571 KGSLVSED
+571 GSLVNEE

-584 FSHSSKVTDDQI
+584 FSHSNKVTVDQI
-596 MEIEDIVNSKIE
+596 MEIEDIVNLKIE
-608 GAISTRTEVLP
+608 EAIDTKTEVLP
-619 YKEALKTGAL
+619 YEDALKTGAL
-629 AFFGEKY
+629 AFFGDKY
-636 GEKVNVV
+636 GEKVRVV
-643 YIGGDFSVEFCGGTH
+643 YINGDFSVEFCGGTH
-658 VNNTSEIEGFAI
+658 VRNTSEIGGFAV
-670 TKETSVSSGVRRI
+670 TNETSVSSGVRRI
-683 EAITGNKYFEEAQN
+683 EAISGDKYYKESQN
-697 ALKTLERLSVKL
+697 ALKILELLSVKL
-709 NVPQEEVADRVDEL
+709 NVPQEKIADRVDEL
-723 LEISKNSKKNNK
+723 LESLKNSKKNNPVIQAK
-735 TKKASTLNDVKCK
+735 ELRDEQCS
-748 FSGHLGKIKIFE
+748 FSGSSGVIKIFE

-787 IVEDKLIYIVSS
+787 TTEDKLIYIVSS
-799 NNSDELSA
+799 SNSDEAPA
-807 SDIIKVVNDAFDGSG
+807 SEIIKAVNDAFDGSG

-834 QKGNV
+834 QKESV
-839 EELVAKLKELFKG
+839 DEMVTKLTGLFKG

>member
-193 ERYIEIWNL
+193 ERYVEIWNL

-209 DSNGKLSPL
+209 DSNGKLSSL
-218 PVKCVDTGMGLERI
+218 PVKCVDTGMGLERM
-232 CSVMQEVGSNFEID
+232 CSVMQEVGSNFDID
-246 IFKSLKVTFSEMYKN
+246 IFKSLKNLMSKHFTE

-267 NVLADHIRAIYFLM
+267 NVLADHLRAIFFLM
-281 SEDILP
+281 AENIMP

-302 ASRHAEKMDPALEFP
+302 AVRHGYKMGSRDPFLSQFLTHLENDFKED
-317 LALHLSRF
+317 F
-325 EFLFKKDFPDD
+325 EDD
-336 FLNFDKIKGNLA
+336 FLKFEKIQKDLLT
-348 KEERLFRKTLKV
+348 EEQLFFKTLKT
-360 GTKIFEEYINKS
+360 GIEIFEASINETDGKQ
-372 ENKILD
+372 LD
-378 GSIAFKLHDTYGFP
+378 GAIAFKLHDTYGFP
-392 IDLTTS
+392 VDLT
-398 MALEKEFKVDLKG
+398 MAMAQERGLKVDQKG
-411 FNALMEKQKGSSK
+411 FDKLMKKQREGSK
-424 SSSKFKVSDIVFD
+424 SSSMFKVLDITID
-437 SKIKNEWNPSWC
+437 PKINSEFVGYQEQTAKGSC
-449 WGASTPGTCIAL
+449 VAL
-461 FDDDGNGTASIT
+461 FDKEGNSVTSLSGE
-473 DTGFA
+473 GFA
-478 IFDATPFYAES
+478 IFSKTPFYAES
-489 GGQEGDNGSF
+489 GGQVADIGIFKSTNLNAEILN
-499 MGDYASGSVS
+499 
-509 DCKKIGNIHLHKISI
+509 CKKVGDFHLHEISI
-524 TEGVLELN
+524 AEGTLELN
-532 QEVSL
+532 ADVELIIDSE
-537 YVDRDRRE
+537 RRE
-545 MLMSN
+545 KIVSN

-559 ALRKVLGEGVQQ
+559 ALRKVLGESVEQR
-571 KGSLVSED
+571 GSLVNEE

-584 FSHSSKVTDDQI
+584 FSHSNKVTDDQI
-596 MEIEDIVNSKIE
+596 MEIEDIVNLKIE
-608 GAISTRTEVLP
+608 EAIDTKTEVLP
-619 YKEALKTGAL
+619 YEDALKTGAL
-629 AFFGEKY
+629 AFFGDKY
-636 GEKVNVV
+636 GEKVRVV
-643 YIGGDFSVEFCGGTH
+643 YINGDFSVEFCGGTH
-658 VNNTSEIEGFAI
+658 VRNTSEIGGFAV
-670 TKETSVSSGVRRI
+670 TNETSVSSGVRRI
-683 EAITGNKYFEEAQN
+683 EAISGDKYYKESQN
-697 ALKTLERLSVKL
+697 ALKILELLSVKL
-709 NVPQEEVADRVDEL
+709 NVPQEKIADRVDEL
-723 LEISKNSKKNNK
+723 LESLKNSKKNNPVIQAK
-735 TKKASTLNDVKCK
+735 ELRDEQCS
-748 FSGHLGKIKIFE
+748 FSGSSGVIKIFE

-787 IVEDKLIYIVSS
+787 TTEDKLIYIVSS
-799 NNSDELSA
+799 SNSDEAPA
-807 SDIIKVVNDAFDGSG
+807 SEIIKAVNDAFDGSG

-834 QKGNV
+834 QKESV
-839 EELVAKLKELFKG
+839 DEMVTKLKGLFKG